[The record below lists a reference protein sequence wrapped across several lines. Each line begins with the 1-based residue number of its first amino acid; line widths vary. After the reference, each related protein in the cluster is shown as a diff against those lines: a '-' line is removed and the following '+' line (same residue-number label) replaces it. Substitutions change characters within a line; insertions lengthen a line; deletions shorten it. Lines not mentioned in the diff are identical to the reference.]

1 MLKKQKLVAVF
12 LVFSLIIGILPVSV
26 LAADTTGSFE
36 ATGGMVYYEIDDAS
50 QTVTITGCDTT
61 VTAIEIPNS
70 LEKLPVTKIAD
81 SAFSNMSGYVKPHDS
96 LTSVKLPSTLTSIG
110 ARAFYDCTNLSNAD
124 LAACTGLK
132 TIGDEAFYDCT
143 NLSNADLAACTGLKT
158 IGDRAFC
165 GTALA
170 DVKFPASLSDIGKYA
185 FATCK
190 LTNVDLSG
198 CTQLRSVSDG
208 SFYINEGL
216 ISVKLPSTLI
226 SIGANA
232 FDNCTGLLNVDLS
245 ACTELATIGSYAFRN
260 SALTAVEF
268 PTSLVDVSG
277 FTDCK
282 LTNVDL
288 SGCTQLRSIGE
299 DAFYKNKELVAV
311 KLPSNVEIIDKDAF
325 MSCEKLADVNFTACT
340 SLKTIGVNAFCW
352 TGLTSVTL
360 PSSVSSLGVGAF
372 AQCFQLKN
380 ADLSAC
386 TGLTVI
392 EGSMF
397 SECKALTS
405 VKLPTSVTVINNKA
419 FWACTSLSGM
429 DLSSCLNLTRI
440 EEMAFYGD
448 SSLSDLKLSKALVS
462 IGNEAFSY
470 CTALS
475 SLDLSVCTSLSE
487 IGESAFNQISVTSLS
502 FPSSLETIGR
512 YAFNDCSS
520 LTSVSWPNDSKLTT
534 LTGFSGCTSLPVS
547 VYNEGVSLPNVSAIG
562 DAAFTNCG
570 FESVTIPSNIRE
582 IGYYAFSTDS
592 YEYENKLKELTIMA
606 GVETIGKSAFEGCPI
621 TGTLNIPETVREIKY
636 AAFAGTK
643 ITGLNIA
650 DGVEVIGESAFN
662 DCVELEGS
670 TIVVP
675 ESVAL
680 VGCEAFYGVTKPLT
694 VVFRNRNIQLQEA
707 PNAGQLTVGDKEYYS
722 PFNNDYGSTNIIIK
736 AYEKNSN
743 GEASMMKLLYD
754 ALINDPDKDPDAI
767 YKFIAISDRTVKVSG
782 SIQSKAKVEICI
794 DGQSVPVEISSGKFS
809 VIADEGSTV
818 TVKATAN
825 GYYDKNFIKADINE
839 DWELGEIA
847 FGESDKVPANNLM
860 RIDFGDIAVSEGD
873 KLTFTLKGGGETLKQ
888 GKDYTVQYPYIV
900 LNDSVTAQRLTL
912 SVNADELLYS
922 ANTVTALRESGVFNV
937 TLTPWGKINV
947 ATTGDFAGDN
957 NILVFD
963 ANENAVAQG
972 VVNKNG
978 ILITDSLKAGT
989 YKVIAFN
996 ANDSFSAISTV
1007 STLEAMGLKK
1017 GTDYAEETVKVTDGK
1032 TAELTLNVPLLK
1044 TVTSNILNK
1053 NNCRLVAEQSRT
1065 VAGRAC
1071 RTRVFYSFAG
1081 GKNGT
1086 VTVALPK
1093 GASVQ
1098 TLYTQKEVLQKGV
1111 DYVTKGN
1118 TVTVN
1123 VKDSEG
1129 MFYIT
1134 NIFSGVGEQSITAFG
1149 TVGNVSAPIGSA
1161 TVAVEGMYLV
1171 PESQI
1176 LTVSKNNK
1184 ATVTSAPNSKVELWL
1199 DNDVVAWGTTNGN
1212 GNAVLT
1218 YNLPEVVLA
1227 GQEFKLKAVCG
1238 EFSAET
1244 TVSFSSKPKNTGLET
1259 WYFYNGSS
1267 YKQFLYSSSS
1277 TDDVYPSYTV
1287 NNHNS
1292 NVNFVA
1298 TLISEAAPTN
1308 VITYA
1313 VMTDGNVEYVPMTLI
1328 SSEAISSGA
1337 YQTHYKRY
1345 TFAGSLNKVLMATDF
1360 AIDWDEDTEYFT
1372 YNAKTVEAVNSKCNE
1387 VMTTR
1392 REQIETARES
1402 YVDKLEG
1409 IVPNVDDASKY
1420 IFGGKYH
1427 MSETEW
1433 FKGLSDTEQTA
1444 AYGLEKA
1451 IDKNISQLSKNL
1463 GLKKDLTQYKNWDE
1477 VYNEIGITQSKNTR
1491 TVEELQA
1498 AGFTICETAN
1508 GFTAYRDDT
1517 EEKAAPV
1524 RMLRAA
1530 VSGAE
1535 VLARGGGAGGV
1546 TGGFTFIDESGNQ
1559 VDFQAGALDNIKQ
1572 SIRND
1577 YISELT
1583 ECYDDFAQVAIKNPA
1598 CGTVEAGVL
1607 NSVSGGLQGVNTLIG
1622 IDGVR
1627 QDAEAMVD
1635 FTVKASEMDGYIQEL
1650 ELFENR
1656 YSDMPLCA
1664 NDIMRE
1670 RHIAQ
1675 KIHLLL
1681 DNEAFRF
1688 GANSIA
1694 GSAFIVGGIFD
1705 KTGSTDVVGNIWD
1718 KATNTVGA
1726 RRAAEIQSL
1735 LEDLDKQTRIRKQKC
1750 EKTDMEDIMR
1760 RTRKVARKNAL
1771 MDPSG
1776 IIYEAVESNTL
1787 EGVTASVWYA
1797 EDENGTN
1804 AKMWDAENYDQ
1815 INPQITDKN
1824 GSYAWDV
1831 TAGWWQVR
1839 FEKEGY
1845 ESTQTRWMQV
1855 PPPRLGLK
1863 NAMVSKELPKVVSA
1877 KAYPDYIEVLFSQY
1891 MDTSKE
1897 ISLPSGM
1904 VGTWKSIDS
1913 GYSKVLH
1920 ITQAGGFKK
1929 GSAVSFTLDGAQN
1942 YAGKALPLYSS
1953 GKLIVTA
1960 RPAEIILNYESIISM
1975 KVAEERRL
1983 SVRIKDA
1990 DGNYM
1995 PNVTLEAAVGN
2006 ADFARLAENTAVTD
2020 ENGRAVF
2027 NMDTRLPGYTDI
2039 TFTAAGTSLTKTVD
2053 LHITMDENRPQR
2065 PTAQIGTTQFTA
2077 ESPKENYITVKNGE
2091 QLVISAEDGV
2101 TIYYTTDDTCP
2112 CQNSASR
2119 KTYTEPITITQNT
2132 KYRIA
2137 AYKDGMDYSE
2147 RLNITVTVDDT
2158 HEHSYGSEWK
2168 SDANSHWHECSCGA
2182 VSDKAD
2188 HNMKVE
2194 NAKEATKT
2202 ESGYTGDKIC
2212 TVCGYMVKGK
2222 EIPPIGTTEPTEPT
2236 APTAPTAPTVPTAP
2250 TEPTAP
2256 TAPTEPIAPTE
2267 PTEPIAPTEP
2277 TEPIAPTEPTE
2288 PAAPAKMGDNTP
2300 SASNGKTPANPNNGK
2315 QDVQNQDTNTNTS
2328 TTTTT
2333 PAKTGDSNNIFLW
2346 AAVLFVSGVGIFGT
2360 IFLKKKKYDE

>member
-36 ATGGMVYYEIDDAS
+36 ATGGMVYYEIDDAA

-96 LTSVKLPSTLTSIG
+96 LTSVKLPSTL
-110 ARAFYDCTNLSNAD
+110 
-124 LAACTGLK
+124 
-132 TIGDEAFYDCT
+132 
-143 NLSNADLAACTGLKT
+143 
-158 IGDRAFC
+158 
-165 GTALA
+165 
-170 DVKFPASLSDIGKYA
+170 
-185 FATCK
+185 
-190 LTNVDLSG
+190 
-198 CTQLRSVSDG
+198 
-208 SFYINEGL
+208 
-216 ISVKLPSTLI
+216 I

-245 ACTELATIGSYAFRN
+245 ACTELTTIGNYAFRN

-419 FWACTSLSGM
+419 FAFCTSLSGI

-448 SSLSDLKLSKALVS
+448 SSLSALKLSKALVS
-462 IGNEAFSY
+462 IGNEAFSD

-475 SLDLSVCTSLSE
+475 SLDLSFCTSLSE
-487 IGESAFNQISVTSLS
+487 IGESAFNKISVTSLS

-520 LTSVSWPNDSKLTT
+520 LTSVSWPSDSKLTT

-650 DGVEVIGESAFN
+650 DGVETIGESAF
-662 DCVELEGS
+662 DSCVELEGS

-680 VGCEAFYGVTKPLT
+680 VGRDAFYGVTKPLT

-707 PNAGQLTVGDKEYYS
+707 PYGSGQLTVGDKEYYS
-722 PFNNDYGSTNIIIK
+722 PFDNNYESTNIIIK

-754 ALINDPDKDPDAI
+754 ALVNDPNKDSDDI

-860 RIDFGDIAVSEGD
+860 RIDFGDIAVSRGD
-873 KLTFTLKGGGETLKQ
+873 KLTFTLKGGGEILKQ

-900 LNDSVTAQRLTL
+900 LNNSVTAQRLTL

-947 ATTGDFAGDN
+947 ATTGEFAGDN

-978 ILITDSLKAGT
+978 LLITDSLKAGT
-989 YKVIAFN
+989 YRVVAFN

-1032 TAELTLNVPLLK
+1032 TAELTLKVPLLK
-1044 TVTSNILNK
+1044 AVTSNILNK

-1065 VAGRAC
+1065 VAGRTC

-1086 VTVALPK
+1086 VTVTLPK

-1134 NIFSGVGEQSITAFG
+1134 NVFSGVGEQSITAFG

-1161 TVAVEGMYLV
+1161 TVAVEGIYLV

-1176 LTVSKNNK
+1176 LTVSNNNK
-1184 ATVTSAPNSKVELWL
+1184 ATVTSAPNSEVELWL
-1199 DNDVVAWGTTNGN
+1199 DNNIVAWGTTNGN

-1298 TLISEAAPTN
+1298 TFIGEAAPTN

-1337 YQTHYKRY
+1337 YQSHYKRY

-1372 YNAKTVEAVNSKCNE
+1372 YNAKTAEAVNSKCNE

-1517 EEKAAPV
+1517 EEKAAPL
-1524 RMLRAA
+1524 RMLRTAA
-1530 VSGAE
+1530 SGAE
-1535 VLARGGGAGGV
+1535 VLARGGGGAGGV

-1559 VDFQAGALDNIKQ
+1559 VDFQAGAFDNIKQ

-1577 YISELT
+1577 CISELT
-1583 ECYDDFAQVAIKNPA
+1583 DCYDSFAEAAIKNPA
-1598 CGTVEAGVL
+1598 CGTLEAGVL
-1607 NSVSGGLQGVNTLIG
+1607 NSVSGGLQAVNTLIA

-1627 QDAEAMVD
+1627 QDAESMVD
-1635 FTVKASEMDGYIQEL
+1635 FTVKAAEMDGYIQEL

-1675 KIHLLL
+1675 RIHLLL

-1705 KTGSTDVVGNIWD
+1705 RTGSTGVVGNVWD

-1815 INPQITDKN
+1815 INPQITDKS

-1845 ESTQTRWMQV
+1845 ESTQTQWMQV

-1877 KAYPDYIEVLFSQY
+1877 RAYPDYIEVLFSQY

-1920 ITQAGGFKK
+1920 ITQTGGFKK

-2039 TFTAAGTSLTKTVD
+2039 TFNAAGTSLTETVD
-2053 LHITMDENRPQR
+2053 LNITMDENRPQR

-2119 KTYTEPITITQNT
+2119 KTYTEPITLTENT
-2132 KYRIA
+2132 KFRIA

-2182 VSDKAD
+2182 VSNKAD

-2236 APTAPTAPTVPTAP
+2236 APTVPTAPTAPTVPKK
-2250 TEPTAP
+2250 PTAP
-2256 TAPTEPIAPTE
+2256 TTPTE
-2267 PTEPIAPTEP
+2267 PTEPT
-2277 TEPIAPTEPTE
+2277 APTEPTE

-2333 PAKTGDSNNIFLW
+2333 PAKTGDSSNIFLW

>member
-36 ATGGMVYYEIDDAS
+36 ATGGMVYYEIDDAA

-96 LTSVKLPSTLTSIG
+96 LTSVKLPSTL
-110 ARAFYDCTNLSNAD
+110 
-124 LAACTGLK
+124 
-132 TIGDEAFYDCT
+132 
-143 NLSNADLAACTGLKT
+143 
-158 IGDRAFC
+158 
-165 GTALA
+165 
-170 DVKFPASLSDIGKYA
+170 
-185 FATCK
+185 
-190 LTNVDLSG
+190 
-198 CTQLRSVSDG
+198 
-208 SFYINEGL
+208 
-216 ISVKLPSTLI
+216 I

-245 ACTELATIGSYAFRN
+245 ACTELTTIGNYAFRN

-419 FWACTSLSGM
+419 FAFCTSLSGI

-448 SSLSDLKLSKALVS
+448 SSLSALKLSKALVS
-462 IGNEAFSY
+462 IGNEAFSD

-475 SLDLSVCTSLSE
+475 SLDLSFCTSLSE
-487 IGESAFNQISVTSLS
+487 IGESAFNKISVTSLS

-520 LTSVSWPNDSKLTT
+520 LTSVSWPSDSKLTT

-650 DGVEVIGESAFN
+650 DGVETIGESAF
-662 DCVELEGS
+662 DSCVELEGS

-680 VGCEAFYGVTKPLT
+680 VGRDAFYGVTKPLT

-707 PNAGQLTVGDKEYYS
+707 PYGSGQLTVGDKEYYS
-722 PFNNDYGSTNIIIK
+722 PFDNNYESTNIIIK

-754 ALINDPDKDPDAI
+754 ALVNDPNKDSDDI

-860 RIDFGDIAVSEGD
+860 RIDFGDIAVSRGD
-873 KLTFTLKGGGETLKQ
+873 KLTFTLKGGGEILKQ

-900 LNDSVTAQRLTL
+900 LNNSVTAQRLTL

-947 ATTGDFAGDN
+947 ATTGEFAGDN

-978 ILITDSLKAGT
+978 LLITDSLKAGT
-989 YKVIAFN
+989 YRVVAFN

-1032 TAELTLNVPLLK
+1032 TAELTLKVPLLK
-1044 TVTSNILNK
+1044 AVTSNILNK

-1065 VAGRAC
+1065 VAGRTC

-1086 VTVALPK
+1086 VTVTLPK

-1134 NIFSGVGEQSITAFG
+1134 NVFSGVGEQSITAFG

-1161 TVAVEGMYLV
+1161 TVAVEGIYLV

-1176 LTVSKNNK
+1176 LTVSNNNK
-1184 ATVTSAPNSKVELWL
+1184 ATVTSAPNSEVELWL
-1199 DNDVVAWGTTNGN
+1199 DNNIVAWGTTNGN

-1298 TLISEAAPTN
+1298 TFIGEAAPTN

-1337 YQTHYKRY
+1337 YQSHYKRY

-1372 YNAKTVEAVNSKCNE
+1372 YNAKTAEAVNSKCNE

-1517 EEKAAPV
+1517 EEKAAPL
-1524 RMLRAA
+1524 RMLRTAA
-1530 VSGAE
+1530 SGAE
-1535 VLARGGGAGGV
+1535 VLARGGGGAGGV

-1559 VDFQAGALDNIKQ
+1559 VDFQAGAFDNIKQ

-1577 YISELT
+1577 CISELT
-1583 ECYDDFAQVAIKNPA
+1583 DCYDSFAEAAIKNPA
-1598 CGTVEAGVL
+1598 CGTLEAGVL
-1607 NSVSGGLQGVNTLIG
+1607 NSVSGGLQAVNTLIA

-1627 QDAEAMVD
+1627 QDAESMVD
-1635 FTVKASEMDGYIQEL
+1635 FTVKAAEMDGYIQEL

-1675 KIHLLL
+1675 RIHLLL

-1705 KTGSTDVVGNIWD
+1705 RTGSTGVVGNVWD

-1815 INPQITDKN
+1815 INPQITDKS

-1845 ESTQTRWMQV
+1845 ESTQTQWMQV

-1877 KAYPDYIEVLFSQY
+1877 RAYPDYIEVLFSQY

-1920 ITQAGGFKK
+1920 ITQTGGFKK

-2039 TFTAAGTSLTKTVD
+2039 TFNAAGTSLTETVD
-2053 LHITMDENRPQR
+2053 LNITMDENRPQR

-2119 KTYTEPITITQNT
+2119 KTYTEPITLTENT
-2132 KYRIA
+2132 KFRIA

-2182 VSDKAD
+2182 VSNKAD

-2236 APTAPTAPTVPTAP
+2236 APTVPTAPTAP

-2256 TAPTEPIAPTE
+2256 TVPKKPTAPTTPTE
-2267 PTEPIAPTEP
+2267 PTEPT
-2277 TEPIAPTEPTE
+2277 APTEPTE

-2333 PAKTGDSNNIFLW
+2333 PAKTGDSSNIFLW

>member
-1 MLKKQKLVAVF
+1 MLKKQKLVAAF

-36 ATGGMVYYEIDDAS
+36 ATGGMVYYEIDDAA

-70 LEKLPVTKIAD
+70 LEKLSVTKIAD

-110 ARAFYDCTNLSNAD
+110 ARAFYGCTNLSNVD
-124 LAACTGLK
+124 LTACTELT
-132 TIGDEAFYDCT
+132 TIGDEAFSG
-143 NLSNADLAACTGLKT
+143 NS
-158 IGDRAFC
+158 
-165 GTALA
+165 ALTS
-170 DVKFPASLSDIGKYA
+170 VKFPASLSYIGSYA

-198 CTQLRSVSDG
+198 CTQLLSVSEG
-208 SFYINEGL
+208 SFCNNEGI

-226 SIGANA
+226 SIGARA
-232 FDNCTGLLNVDLS
+232 FDNCTNLSNVDLS
-245 ACTELATIGSYAFRN
+245 ACTELTTIDSYAFRN

-277 FTDCK
+277 FTNCK

-299 DAFYKNKELVAV
+299 DAFYCNKELVAV
-311 KLPSNVEIIDKDAF
+311 KLPPSVENIGESAF
-325 MSCEKLADVNFTACT
+325 WGCEKLADVNFIACT
-340 SLKTIGVNAFCW
+340 SLKTIGESAFCW

-360 PSSVSSLGVGAF
+360 PSSVSSLGGGVF
-372 AQCFQLKN
+372 AQCFQLKK

-405 VKLPTSVTVINNKA
+405 VKLPDSVALINKEA
-419 FWACTSLSGM
+419 FAFCTSLSGI

-440 EEMAFYGD
+440 EEKAFYGD
-448 SSLSDLKLSKALVS
+448 SSLSALKLSKALVS
-462 IGNEAFSY
+462 IGNEAFSA

-475 SLDLSVCTSLSE
+475 SFDLSVCTSLSE
-487 IGESAFNQISVTSLS
+487 IGELAFNQISVTSLS
-502 FPSSLETIGR
+502 FPASLETIGTW
-512 YAFNDCSS
+512 AFNDCSK

-534 LTGFSGCTSLPVS
+534 LTGFSGCTALPVS

-562 DAAFTNCG
+562 DDAFMNCS

-582 IGYYAFSTDS
+582 IGDRAFSTDNC
-592 YEYENKLKELTIMA
+592 EYENKLKELTIMA

-636 AAFAGTK
+636 EAFAETK

-650 DGVEVIGESAFN
+650 DGVETIGESAFDN
-662 DCVELEGS
+662 CVELEGS

-680 VGCEAFYGVTKPLT
+680 VGGSAFYGVTKPLT
-694 VVFRNRNIQLQEA
+694 VEFRNRNIKLQEA
-707 PNAGQLTVGDKEYYS
+707 PYGGQLTVGDKEYYS
-722 PFNNDYGSTNIIIK
+722 PFDNNYESTNIIIK

-754 ALINDPDKDPDAI
+754 ALVNDPNKDPDDI

-782 SIQSKAKVEICI
+782 IIQSKAKVEICI

-860 RIDFGDIAVSEGD
+860 RIDFGDIAVSRGD
-873 KLTFTLKGGGETLKQ
+873 KLTFTLKGGGEILKQ

-900 LNDSVTAQRLTL
+900 LNNSVTAQRLTL

-922 ANTVTALRESGVFNV
+922 AKTVTALRESGVFKV

-947 ATTGDFAGDN
+947 ATTGEFAGDN

-989 YKVIAFN
+989 YRVIAFN

-1017 GTDYAEETVKVTDGK
+1017 GTDYAEETVEVNDGK
-1032 TAELTLNVPLLK
+1032 TAELTLKVPLLK

-1065 VAGRAC
+1065 VAGRTC

-1086 VTVALPK
+1086 VTVTLPK

-1098 TLYTQKEVLQKGV
+1098 MLYTQKEVLQKGV
-1111 DYVTKGN
+1111 DYAVKGN

-1161 TVAVEGMYLV
+1161 TVAVEGMYLI

-1176 LTVSKNNK
+1176 LTVSNNNK
-1184 ATVTSAPNSKVELWL
+1184 ATVTSAPNSEVELWL
-1199 DNDVVAWGTTNGN
+1199 DNNIVAWGTTNGN

-1298 TLISEAAPTN
+1298 TIISEAAPTN

-1337 YQTHYKRY
+1337 YQSHYKRY

-1372 YNAKTVEAVNSKCNE
+1372 YNAKTAEAVNSKCNE

-1577 YISELT
+1577 CISELT

-1598 CGTVEAGVL
+1598 CGTLEAGIL
-1607 NSVSGGLQGVNTLIG
+1607 NGVSGGLQGVNTLIG

-1776 IIYEAVESNTL
+1776 IVYEAVESNTL

-1815 INPQITDKN
+1815 INPQITDKS

-1845 ESTQTRWMQV
+1845 ESTQTQWMQV

-1863 NAMVSKELPKVVSA
+1863 NAIVSKESPKVVSA
-1877 KAYPDYIEVLFSQY
+1877 RAYPDYIEVLFSQY

-1920 ITQAGGFKK
+1920 ITQTGGFKK

-1960 RPAEIILNYESIISM
+1960 RPAEIILNYESIVSM

-2006 ADFARLAENTAVTD
+2006 TDFARLAENTAVTD

-2039 TFTAAGTSLTKTVD
+2039 TFTAAGTSFTKTVD

-2119 KTYTEPITITQNT
+2119 KTYTEPITLTENT
-2132 KYRIA
+2132 KFRIA

-2182 VSDKAD
+2182 VSNKAD

-2236 APTAPTAPTVPTAP
+2236 APTAPTAPT
-2250 TEPTAP
+2250 EPTAP
-2256 TAPTEPIAPTE
+2256 TASTE
-2267 PTEPIAPTEP
+2267 PTEPAAPTEP

-2333 PAKTGDSNNIFLW
+2333 PAKTGDSSNIFLW

>member
-12 LVFSLIIGILPVSV
+12 LVFSLIIGILPVSA

-36 ATGGMVYYEIDDAS
+36 ATGGMVYYEIDDAA

-81 SAFSNMSGYVKPHDS
+81 SAFSNKMSGYVKPHDS

-110 ARAFYDCTNLSNAD
+110 ARAFYGCTNLSNAD
-124 LAACTGLK
+124 LAACTELT
-132 TIGDEAFYDCT
+132 TIGDAAFSG
-143 NLSNADLAACTGLKT
+143 NS
-158 IGDRAFC
+158 
-165 GTALA
+165 ALTS
-170 DVKFPASLSDIGKYA
+170 VKFPASLSYIGRDA
-185 FATCK
+185 FYNCK

-208 SFYINEGL
+208 SFSNNEGI

-245 ACTELATIGSYAFRN
+245 ACTELTTIGSYAFRN

-372 AQCFQLKN
+372 AQCFQLKD

-419 FWACTSLSGM
+419 FAFCTSLSGI

-440 EEMAFYGD
+440 EEKAFYGD

-462 IGNEAFSY
+462 IGNEAFSD

-487 IGESAFNQISVTSLS
+487 IGESAFNKISVTSLS

-512 YAFNDCSS
+512 CAFNDCSS

-534 LTGFSGCTSLPVS
+534 LTGFSGCTALPVS

-606 GVETIGKSAFEGCPI
+606 GVETIGESAFAGCPI

-707 PNAGQLTVGDKEYYS
+707 PNAGQLTVGDKQYYS
-722 PFNNDYGSTNIIIK
+722 PFNNDYDANIIIK

-754 ALINDPDKDPDAI
+754 ALINDPDKDPDDI

-825 GYYDKNFIKADINE
+825 GYYDKNFIKADITE

-860 RIDFGDIAVSEGD
+860 RIDFGDIAVSQGD
-873 KLTFTLKGGGETLKQ
+873 KLTFTLKGGGEALKQ

-922 ANTVTALRESGVFNV
+922 ANTVTALRESGVFKV

-947 ATTGDFAGDN
+947 ATTGEFAGDN

-989 YKVIAFN
+989 YRVVAFN

-1032 TAELTLNVPLLK
+1032 TAELTLKVPLLK
-1044 TVTSNILNK
+1044 AVTSNILNK

-1065 VAGRAC
+1065 VAGRTC
-1071 RTRVFYSFAG
+1071 RTRVFYSFAD

-1134 NIFSGVGEQSITAFG
+1134 NVFSGVGEQSITAFG

-1176 LTVSKNNK
+1176 LTVSNNNK

-1287 NNHNS
+1287 NNHNN

-1298 TLISEAAPTN
+1298 TIISEAAPTN

-1337 YQTHYKRY
+1337 YQSHYKRY

-1372 YNAKTVEAVNSKCNE
+1372 YNAKTAEAVNSKCNE
-1387 VMTTR
+1387 IQSTR
-1392 REQIETARES
+1392 KEQIETARES

-1427 MSETEW
+1427 MSETKW

-1491 TVEELQA
+1491 TAEELQA

-1517 EEKAAPV
+1517 EEKAAPL
-1524 RMLRAA
+1524 RMLRTAA
-1530 VSGAE
+1530 SGAE

-1577 YISELT
+1577 CISELT
-1583 ECYDDFAQVAIKNPA
+1583 DCYDSFAEAAIKNPA

-1607 NSVSGGLQGVNTLIG
+1607 NSVSGGLQAVNTLIA

-1627 QDAEAMVD
+1627 QDAESMVD
-1635 FTVKASEMDGYIQEL
+1635 FTVKAAEMDGYIQEL

-1675 KIHLLL
+1675 RIHLLL

-1705 KTGSTDVVGNIWD
+1705 RTGSTGVVGNVWD

-1776 IIYEAVESNTL
+1776 IVYEAVESNTL

-1845 ESTQTRWMQV
+1845 ESTQTQWMQV

-1877 KAYPDYIEVLFSQY
+1877 RAYPDYIEVLFSQY

-1920 ITQAGGFKK
+1920 ITQTGGFKK
-1929 GSAVSFTLDGAQN
+1929 GSTVSFTLDGAQN

-2119 KTYTEPITITQNT
+2119 KTYTEPITLTENT
-2132 KYRIA
+2132 KFRIA

-2168 SDANSHWHECSCGA
+2168 SDANSHWHECNCGA
-2182 VSDKAD
+2182 VSNKAD

-2212 TVCGYMVKGK
+2212 TVCGYTVKGK

-2236 APTAPTAPTVPTAP
+2236 VPTAPTAPTV
-2250 TEPTAP
+2250 
-2256 TAPTEPIAPTE
+2256 
-2267 PTEPIAPTEP
+2267 PTEP

-2333 PAKTGDSNNIFLW
+2333 PAKTGDSSNIFLW
-2346 AAVLFVSGVGIFGT
+2346 AVVLFVSGVGIFGT

>member
-12 LVFSLIIGILPVSV
+12 LVFSLIMGILPVSA

-36 ATGGMVYYEIDDAS
+36 ATGGMAYYEIDDAN

-70 LEKLPVTKIAD
+70 LENLPVTKIAEQ
-81 SAFSNMSGYVKPHDS
+81 AFYNNELNNPHDS
-96 LTSVKLPSTLTSIG
+96 LTSVKLPSTLTNIG
-110 ARAFYDCTNLSNAD
+110 KSAFYNCTNLSNVD
-124 LAACTGLK
+124 LTACTELT
-132 TIGDEAFYDCT
+132 TIGDEAFSG
-143 NLSNADLAACTGLKT
+143 NS
-158 IGDRAFC
+158 
-165 GTALA
+165 ALTS
-170 DVKFPASLSDIGKYA
+170 VKFPASLRY
-185 FATCK
+185 
-190 LTNVDLSG
+190 
-198 CTQLRSVSDG
+198 
-208 SFYINEGL
+208 
-216 ISVKLPSTLI
+216 
-226 SIGANA
+226 
-232 FDNCTGLLNVDLS
+232 
-245 ACTELATIGSYAFRN
+245 IGSYAFN
-260 SALTAVEF
+260 NC
-268 PTSLVDVSG
+268 G
-277 FTDCK
+277 

-299 DAFYKNKELVAV
+299 SAFNCNKELVAV
-311 KLPSNVEIIDKDAF
+311 KLPPNVETISASAF
-325 MSCEKLADVNFTACT
+325 WGCEKLADVNFTACT
-340 SLKTIGVNAFCW
+340 SLKTIGESAFCW

-360 PSSVSSLGVGAF
+360 PSSVSSLGWGVF
-372 AQCFQLKN
+372 QQCFQLKD

-392 EGSMF
+392 EDSMF
-397 SECKALTS
+397 RECKALSS
-405 VKLPTSVTVINNKA
+405 VKLPTSVTVINNEA
-419 FWACTSLSGM
+419 FASCTSLSGI
-429 DLSSCLNLTRI
+429 DLSSCLNLTKI
-440 EEMAFYGD
+440 EEKAFYGD
-448 SSLSDLKLSKALVS
+448 SSLSALKLSKALVS
-462 IGNEAFSY
+462 IGKEAFSA

-475 SLDLSVCTSLSE
+475 SLDLSFCTSLSE
-487 IGESAFNQISVTSLS
+487 IGELAFNQISVKSLS
-502 FPSSLETIGR
+502 FPASLETIGR
-512 YAFNDCSS
+512 CAFNDCSK
-520 LTSVSWPNDSKLTT
+520 LTSVNWPNDSKLTT
-534 LTGFSGCTSLPVS
+534 LTGFSGCTALPVS

-562 DAAFTNCG
+562 DAAFMDCS

-582 IGYYAFSTDS
+582 IGDRAFSTDN
-592 YEYENKLKELTIMA
+592 YEYENKLKELTIMT
-606 GVETIGKSAFEGCPI
+606 GVETIGESAFAGCPI

-636 AAFAGTK
+636 EAFVGTK

-650 DGVEVIGESAFN
+650 NGVETIGERAF
-662 DCVELEGS
+662 DECVELEGS

-680 VGCEAFYGVTKPLT
+680 VGRDAFYGVTKPLT
-694 VVFRNRNIQLQEA
+694 VEFRNRNIKLQEA
-707 PNAGQLTVGDKEYYS
+707 PYGGQLTVGDKEYYS
-722 PFNNDYGSTNIIIK
+722 PFESSYESTNIIIK
-736 AYEKNSN
+736 AYEKDSS
-743 GEASMMKLLYD
+743 GETSMMKLLYD
-754 ALINDPDKDPDAI
+754 ALVNDPDKDPDDI

-782 SIQSKAKVEICI
+782 SVQSKAKVEICI
-794 DGQSVPVEISSGKFS
+794 NGQSVPVEISNGKFS
-809 VIADEGSTV
+809 VLADEGSTV
-818 TVKATAN
+818 TVKVTAN
-825 GYYDKNFIKADINE
+825 GYYDKNFIKTDITE

-847 FGESDKVPANNLM
+847 FEASDEVPANNLM
-860 RIDFGDIAVSEGD
+860 LIDFGDIAVSEGE
-873 KLTFTLKGGGETLKQ
+873 KLTFTLKGGDEILKQ

-900 LNDSVTAQRLTL
+900 LNNSVTAQRLTL

-922 ANTVTALRESGVFNV
+922 AKTVTALRESGVFKV

-947 ATTGDFAGDN
+947 TTTGDFAGDN

-989 YKVIAFN
+989 YKVIALN

-1017 GTDYAEETVKVTDGK
+1017 GTDYAEETVEVTDGK

-1053 NNCRLVAEQSRT
+1053 NNCRLVAEQNRT

-1086 VTVALPK
+1086 VTVTLPK

-1098 TLYTQKEVLQKGV
+1098 MLYTQKEVLQKGV

-1134 NIFSGVGEQSITAFG
+1134 NVFSGVGEQSITAFG

-1161 TVAVEGMYLV
+1161 TVTVAGIYLV

-1184 ATVTSAPNSKVELWL
+1184 ATVTSAPNSKVDLLL
-1199 DNDVVAWGTTNGN
+1199 DGEVVASETTNGN

-1218 YNLPEVVLA
+1218 YNLPEVILA

-1238 EFSAET
+1238 KFSEET
-1244 TVSFSSKPKNTGLET
+1244 TVSFSSNANSTGLET
-1259 WYFYNGSS
+1259 WYFYND
-1267 YKQFLYSSSS
+1267 YTKELLYSSVSDS
-1277 TDDVYPSYTV
+1277 IGPSYTTI
-1287 NNHNS
+1287 NYKN
-1292 NVNFVA
+1292 NVNFAA
-1298 TLISEAAPTN
+1298 TFIGESAPTN

-1313 VMTDGNVEYVPMTLI
+1313 IMADGNVEYVPMTLI
-1328 SSEAISSGA
+1328 SSEKAYVSGK
-1337 YQTHYKRY
+1337 YQTRY
-1345 TFAGSLNKVLMATDF
+1345 TFTGSLNGALTASDF
-1360 AIDWDEDTEYFT
+1360 ALDWDEDGEYFT
-1372 YNAKTVEAVNSKCNE
+1372 YDTETVEAINSKCDE
-1387 VMTTR
+1387 IQSTR
-1392 REQIETARES
+1392 KEQIETARES
-1402 YVDKLEG
+1402 YVDKLKG
-1409 IVPNVDDASKY
+1409 IVPEVDDASKY
-1420 IFGGKYH
+1420 IFGGKYR

-1433 FKGLSDTEQTA
+1433 FRGLSDTEQTA
-1444 AYGLEKA
+1444 AYNLEKA
-1451 IDKNISQLSKNL
+1451 IDRNISQLSKNL
-1463 GLKKDLTQYKNWDE
+1463 GLKKDLTQYKNWEE
-1477 VYNEIGITQSKNTR
+1477 VYSEIGITQSKNTR
-1491 TVEELQA
+1491 TTEELQA
-1498 AGFTICETAN
+1498 AGFTICETAD
-1508 GFTAYRDDT
+1508 GFTAYKDDT
-1517 EEKAAPV
+1517 EEEATPARKS
-1524 RMLRAA
+1524 RAM
-1530 VSGAE
+1530 
-1535 VLARGGGAGGV
+1535 ARSAGGVGGV

-1577 YISELT
+1577 CISDLT

-1598 CGTVEAGVL
+1598 CGTLEAGIL
-1607 NSVSGGLQGVNTLIG
+1607 NGVSGGLQGVNTLIA

-1627 QDAEAMVD
+1627 QDSESMVD
-1635 FTVKASEMDGYIQEL
+1635 FTVKAAEMEGYIEEL
-1650 ELFENR
+1650 KLFENR

-1675 KIHLLL
+1675 SIYLLL
-1681 DNEAFRF
+1681 DNEAFRY

-1705 KTGSTDVVGNIWD
+1705 RTGSTEIVGNVWD

-1776 IIYEAVESNTL
+1776 IVYEAVESNTL

-1845 ESTQTRWMQV
+1845 ESTQSQWMQV

-1897 ISLPSGM
+1897 ISLPAGM

-1913 GYSKVLH
+1913 GYSKILH
-1920 ITQAGGFKK
+1920 ITKTGGFKK
-1929 GSAVSFTLDGAQN
+1929 GSTVSFTLDGAQN
-1942 YAGKALPLYSS
+1942 YAGKALPSYNS
-1953 GKLIVTA
+1953 GELTVTA
-1960 RPAEIILNYESIISM
+1960 RPAEIILNYESVISM
-1975 KVAEERRL
+1975 KVATTRQL
-1983 SVRIKDA
+1983 SVRVKDA

-2027 NMDTRLPGYTDI
+2027 NMDTKLPGYTDI
-2039 TFTAAGTSLTKTVD
+2039 TFTVAGTSLTKTVD

-2065 PTAQIGTTQFTA
+2065 PTAQIGATQFTA

-2132 KYRIA
+2132 KFRIA

-2147 RLNITVTVDDT
+2147 RLNITVTLDDT

-2212 TVCGYMVKGK
+2212 TICGYTVKGK
-2222 EIPPIGTTEPTEPT
+2222 EIPPTGTTDPTEPT
-2236 APTAPTAPTVPTAP
+2236 KPGDNTPTEPTTPTMPGDNTPTEPTNPTKPGDNTPTAPT
-2250 TEPTAP
+2250 
-2256 TAPTEPIAPTE
+2256 
-2267 PTEPIAPTEP
+2267 
-2277 TEPIAPTEPTE
+2277 
-2288 PAAPAKMGDNTP
+2288 N
-2300 SASNGKTPANPNNGK
+2300 SNGKAPTNPNNGK
-2315 QDVQNQDTNTNTS
+2315 QDVQNQDTNTNTN
-2328 TTTTT
+2328 TTT
-2333 PAKTGDSNNIFLW
+2333 PTKTGDNSNIFLW
-2346 AAVLFVSGVGIFGT
+2346 FAVLFVSGAGIFGMT
-2360 IFLKKKKYDE
+2360 FRKKKKYHD

>member
-12 LVFSLIIGILPVSV
+12 LVFSLIIGILPVSA

-81 SAFSNMSGYVKPHDS
+81 SAFSNKMSGYVKPHDS

-110 ARAFYDCTNLSNAD
+110 AGAFYGCTNLSNAD
-124 LAACTGLK
+124 LAACTELT
-132 TIGDEAFYDCT
+132 TIGDAAFSG
-143 NLSNADLAACTGLKT
+143 NS
-158 IGDRAFC
+158 
-165 GTALA
+165 ALTS
-170 DVKFPASLSDIGKYA
+170 VKFPASLSYIGRDA
-185 FATCK
+185 FYNCK

-198 CTQLRSVSDG
+198 CTQLRSVSEG
-208 SFYINEGL
+208 SFGNNEGI
-216 ISVKLPSTLI
+216 ISVKLPSTLT
-226 SIGANA
+226 SIGARA
-232 FDNCTGLLNVDLS
+232 FRNCTALSNVDLS
-245 ACTELATIGSYAFRN
+245 ACTELTTIGSYAFQN

-340 SLKTIGVNAFCW
+340 SLKTIGKNAFCW

-405 VKLPTSVTVINNKA
+405 VKLPTSVTVINNEA
-419 FWACTSLSGM
+419 FRACLLLSNV

-440 EEMAFYGD
+440 EEKAFCGD

-487 IGESAFNQISVTSLS
+487 IGESAFNKISVTSLS

-512 YAFNDCSS
+512 CAFNDCSS

-606 GVETIGKSAFEGCPI
+606 GVETIGESAFAGCPI

-650 DGVEVIGESAFN
+650 DGVETIGEWAFN

-707 PNAGQLTVGDKEYYS
+707 PYGSGQLTVGDKEYYS
-722 PFNNDYGSTNIIIK
+722 PFNNDYESTNIIIK

-754 ALINDPDKDPDAI
+754 ALINDPDKDPDDI

-825 GYYDKNFIKADINE
+825 GYYDKNFIKADITE

-860 RIDFGDIAVSEGD
+860 RIDFGDIAVSRGD
-873 KLTFTLKGGGETLKQ
+873 KLTFTLKGGGEILKQ

-900 LNDSVTAQRLTL
+900 LNNSVTAQRLTL

-947 ATTGDFAGDN
+947 TTTGEFAGDN

-989 YKVIAFN
+989 YRVVAFN

-1032 TAELTLNVPLLK
+1032 TAELTLKVPLLK
-1044 TVTSNILNK
+1044 AVTSNILNK

-1065 VAGRAC
+1065 VAGRTC

-1086 VTVALPK
+1086 VTVTLPK

-1098 TLYTQKEVLQKGV
+1098 TLYTQKEVMQKGV

-1134 NIFSGVGEQSITAFG
+1134 NVFSGVGEQSITAFG

-1244 TVSFSSKPKNTGLET
+1244 MVSFSSRPKDTGLEE
-1259 WYFYNGSS
+1259 WYFYNGWS

-1277 TDDVYPSYTV
+1277 PDDVYQSYTV
-1287 NNHNS
+1287 NSHNS

-1298 TLISEAAPTN
+1298 TIISEAAPTN

-1337 YQTHYKRY
+1337 YQSHYKRY

-1372 YNAKTVEAVNSKCNE
+1372 YNAKTAEAVNSKCNE

-1491 TVEELQA
+1491 TAEELQA

-1535 VLARGGGAGGV
+1535 VLARGGGASGV

-1577 YISELT
+1577 CISELT
-1583 ECYDDFAQVAIKNPA
+1583 DCYDSFAEAAIKNPA

-1635 FTVKASEMDGYIQEL
+1635 FTVKAAEMDGYIQEL

-1845 ESTQTRWMQV
+1845 ESTQTQWMQV

-1877 KAYPDYIEVLFSQY
+1877 RAYPDYIEVLFSQY

-1920 ITQAGGFKK
+1920 ITQTGGFKK
-1929 GSAVSFTLDGAQN
+1929 GSAVSFTLDGVQN

-2119 KTYTEPITITQNT
+2119 KTYTEPITLTENT
-2132 KYRIA
+2132 KFRIA

-2182 VSDKAD
+2182 VSNKAD

-2212 TVCGYMVKGK
+2212 TVCGYTVKGK

-2236 APTAPTAPTVPTAP
+2236 APTVP
-2250 TEPTAP
+2250 TEPT
-2256 TAPTEPIAPTE
+2256 
-2267 PTEPIAPTEP
+2267 APTEP

-2333 PAKTGDSNNIFLW
+2333 PAKTGDSSNIFLW

>member
-12 LVFSLIIGILPVSV
+12 LVFSLIIGILPVSA

-36 ATGGMVYYEIDDAS
+36 ATGGMVYYEIDDAA

-70 LEKLPVTKIAD
+70 LEKLPVTKIAEQ
-81 SAFSNMSGYVKPHDS
+81 AFYNNELNNPHDS
-96 LTSVKLPSTLTSIG
+96 LTSVKLPSTLTNIG
-110 ARAFYDCTNLSNAD
+110 KSAFYNCTNLSNVD
-124 LAACTGLK
+124 LTACTELT
-132 TIGDEAFYDCT
+132 TIGDEAFSG
-143 NLSNADLAACTGLKT
+143 NS
-158 IGDRAFC
+158 
-165 GTALA
+165 ALTS
-170 DVKFPASLSDIGKYA
+170 VKFPASLRYIGSYA
-185 FATCK
+185 FNNCG

-198 CTQLRSVSDG
+198 CTQLLSLGES
-208 SFYINEGL
+208 
-216 ISVKLPSTLI
+216 
-226 SIGANA
+226 A
-232 FDNCTGLLNVDLS
+232 FNC
-245 ACTELATIGSYAFRN
+245 
-260 SALTAVEF
+260 
-268 PTSLVDVSG
+268 
-277 FTDCK
+277 
-282 LTNVDL
+282 
-288 SGCTQLRSIGE
+288 
-299 DAFYKNKELVAV
+299 NKELVAV
-311 KLPSNVEIIDKDAF
+311 KLPPNVETISESAF
-325 MSCEKLADVNFTACT
+325 WGCEKLADVNFTACT
-340 SLKTIGVNAFCW
+340 SLKTIGESAFCW

-360 PSSVSSLGVGAF
+360 PSSVSSLGWGVF
-372 AQCFQLKN
+372 QQCFQLKN

-405 VKLPTSVTVINNKA
+405 VKLPTSVTVINNEA
-419 FWACTSLSGM
+419 FRACLLLSNV

-440 EEMAFYGD
+440 EERAFYGD
-448 SSLSDLKLSKALVS
+448 SSLSALKLSKALVS
-462 IGNEAFSY
+462 IGKEAFSS

-487 IGESAFNQISVTSLS
+487 IGELAFNQISVTSLS
-502 FPSSLETIGR
+502 FPASLETIGR
-512 YAFNDCSS
+512 CAFNDCSS
-520 LTSVSWPNDSKLTT
+520 LTSVSWPSDSKLTT

-562 DAAFTNCG
+562 DAAFTNCS

-606 GVETIGKSAFEGCPI
+606 GVETIGESAFAGCPI

-650 DGVEVIGESAFN
+650 DGVEVIGEDAFN

-794 DGQSVPVEISSGKFS
+794 DGQSVPVEISNGKFS

-860 RIDFGDIAVSEGD
+860 RIDFGDIAVSRGD
-873 KLTFTLKGGGETLKQ
+873 KLTFTLKGGGEILKQ

-900 LNDSVTAQRLTL
+900 LNNSVTAQRLTL

-1017 GTDYAEETVKVTDGK
+1017 GTDYAEETVEVTDGK

-1044 TVTSNILNK
+1044 AVTSNILNK
-1053 NNCRLVAEQSRT
+1053 NNCRLVAEQNRT

-1086 VTVALPK
+1086 VTVTLPK

-1111 DYVTKGN
+1111 DYAAKGN

-1134 NIFSGVGEQSITAFG
+1134 NVFSGVGEQSITAFG

-1161 TVAVEGMYLV
+1161 TVAVEGMYLI

-1176 LTVSKNNK
+1176 LTVSNNK
-1184 ATVTSAPNSKVELWL
+1184 ATVTSAPNSDVELWL
-1199 DNDVVAWGTTNGN
+1199 DNNIVAWGTTNGN

-1244 TVSFSSKPKNTGLET
+1244 AVSFSSKPKNTGLET

-1287 NNHNS
+1287 NNHNN

-1337 YQTHYKRY
+1337 YQSHYKRY

-1372 YNAKTVEAVNSKCNE
+1372 YNAKTAEAVNSKCNE

-1577 YISELT
+1577 CISELT

-1598 CGTVEAGVL
+1598 CGTVEAGIL

-1622 IDGVR
+1622 IDSVR

-1815 INPQITDKN
+1815 INPQITDKS

-1845 ESTQTRWMQV
+1845 ESTQTQWMQV

-1877 KAYPDYIEVLFSQY
+1877 RAYPDYIEVLFSQY

-1920 ITQAGGFKK
+1920 ITQTGGFKK

-1975 KVAEERRL
+1975 KVAGERRL

-2119 KTYTEPITITQNT
+2119 KTYTEPIPLTANT

-2236 APTAPTAPTVPTAP
+2236 EPTAPTAPTAPP

-2256 TAPTEPIAPTE
+2256 TAPTEPTAPIAPTE

-2277 TEPIAPTEPTE
+2277 TEPT
-2288 PAAPAKMGDNTP
+2288 APAKMGDNTP

-2333 PAKTGDSNNIFLW
+2333 PAKTGDSSNIFLW
-2346 AAVLFVSGVGIFGT
+2346 AAVLFVSGVGIFGM

>member
-36 ATGGMVYYEIDDAS
+36 ATGGMVYYEIDDAA

-81 SAFSNMSGYVKPHDS
+81 GAFNNNGFNNPHNS
-96 LTSVKLPSTLTSIG
+96 LTSVKLPSTLTNIG
-110 ARAFYDCTNLSNAD
+110 KSAFYNCTNLSNVD
-124 LAACTGLK
+124 LTACTELT
-132 TIGDEAFYDCT
+132 TIGDEAFSG
-143 NLSNADLAACTGLKT
+143 NS
-158 IGDRAFC
+158 
-165 GTALA
+165 ALTS
-170 DVKFPASLSDIGKYA
+170 VKFPASLRYIGSYA
-185 FATCK
+185 FNNCG

-198 CTQLRSVSDG
+198 CTQLLSLGES
-208 SFYINEGL
+208 
-216 ISVKLPSTLI
+216 
-226 SIGANA
+226 A
-232 FDNCTGLLNVDLS
+232 FNC
-245 ACTELATIGSYAFRN
+245 
-260 SALTAVEF
+260 
-268 PTSLVDVSG
+268 
-277 FTDCK
+277 
-282 LTNVDL
+282 
-288 SGCTQLRSIGE
+288 
-299 DAFYKNKELVAV
+299 NKELVAV
-311 KLPSNVEIIDKDAF
+311 KLPPNVETISESAF
-325 MSCEKLADVNFTACT
+325 WGCEKLADVNFIACT
-340 SLKTIGVNAFCW
+340 SLKTIGQGAFCW

-360 PSSVSSLGVGAF
+360 PSSLSSLGVGVF
-372 AQCFQLKN
+372 QQCFQLKN

-392 EGSMF
+392 EDSMF
-397 SECKALTS
+397 SECKALSS
-405 VKLPTSVTVINNKA
+405 VKLPDSVALINKEA
-419 FWACTSLSGM
+419 FAFCTSLSGI
-429 DLSSCLNLTRI
+429 DLTSCLNLTRI
-440 EEMAFYGD
+440 EERAFYGD

-462 IGNEAFSY
+462 IGKEAFSA

-487 IGESAFNQISVTSLS
+487 IGELAFNQISVTSLS
-502 FPSSLETIGR
+502 FPASLETIGR
-512 YAFNDCSS
+512 CAFNDCSK

-534 LTGFSGCTSLPVS
+534 LTGFSGCTALPVS

-562 DAAFTNCG
+562 DAAFMNCS

-582 IGYYAFSTDS
+582 IGDRAFSTDN
-592 YEYENKLKELTIMA
+592 YEYENKLKELTIMT
-606 GVETIGKSAFEGCPI
+606 GVETIGESAFAGCPI

-636 AAFAGTK
+636 EAFVGTK

-650 DGVEVIGESAFN
+650 NGVETIGERAF
-662 DCVELEGS
+662 DECVELEGS

-680 VGCEAFYGVTKPLT
+680 VGRDAFYGVTKPLT

-707 PNAGQLTVGDKEYYS
+707 PYGGQLTVGDKEYYS
-722 PFNNDYGSTNIIIK
+722 PFESSYESTNIIIK

-754 ALINDPDKDPDAI
+754 ALVNDPDKDPDDI

-794 DGQSVPVEISSGKFS
+794 DGQSVPVQISSGKFS

-860 RIDFGDIAVSEGD
+860 RIDFGDIAVSRGD
-873 KLTFTLKGGGETLKQ
+873 KLTFTLKGGGEALKQ

-900 LNDSVTAQRLTL
+900 LNNSVTAQRLTL

-922 ANTVTALRESGVFNV
+922 AKTVTALRESGVFKV

-989 YKVIAFN
+989 YKVVAFN

-1065 VAGRAC
+1065 VAGRTC

-1111 DYVTKGN
+1111 DYAAKGN

-1134 NIFSGVGEQSITAFG
+1134 NVFSGVGEQSITAFG
-1149 TVGNVSAPIGSA
+1149 TVGNASAPIGSA

-1176 LTVSKNNK
+1176 LTVSSNNK
-1184 ATVTSAPNSKVELWL
+1184 ATVTSAPNSEVELWL

-1244 TVSFSSKPKNTGLET
+1244 AVSFSSKPKNTGLET

-1298 TLISEAAPTN
+1298 TIISEAAPTN

-1337 YQTHYKRY
+1337 YQSHYKRY

-1451 IDKNISQLSKNL
+1451 IDKNISQLSKIL
-1463 GLKKDLTQYKNWDE
+1463 DLK
-1477 VYNEIGITQSKNTR
+1477 
-1491 TVEELQA
+1491 
-1498 AGFTICETAN
+1498 
-1508 GFTAYRDDT
+1508 
-1517 EEKAAPV
+1517 
-1524 RMLRAA
+1524 
-1530 VSGAE
+1530 
-1535 VLARGGGAGGV
+1535 
-1546 TGGFTFIDESGNQ
+1546 
-1559 VDFQAGALDNIKQ
+1559 
-1572 SIRND
+1572 
-1577 YISELT
+1577 
-1583 ECYDDFAQVAIKNPA
+1583 
-1598 CGTVEAGVL
+1598 
-1607 NSVSGGLQGVNTLIG
+1607 
-1622 IDGVR
+1622 
-1627 QDAEAMVD
+1627 
-1635 FTVKASEMDGYIQEL
+1635 
-1650 ELFENR
+1650 
-1656 YSDMPLCA
+1656 
-1664 NDIMRE
+1664 
-1670 RHIAQ
+1670 
-1675 KIHLLL
+1675 
-1681 DNEAFRF
+1681 
-1688 GANSIA
+1688 
-1694 GSAFIVGGIFD
+1694 
-1705 KTGSTDVVGNIWD
+1705 
-1718 KATNTVGA
+1718 
-1726 RRAAEIQSL
+1726 
-1735 LEDLDKQTRIRKQKC
+1735 RI
-1750 EKTDMEDIMR
+1750 
-1760 RTRKVARKNAL
+1760 
-1771 MDPSG
+1771 
-1776 IIYEAVESNTL
+1776 
-1787 EGVTASVWYA
+1787 
-1797 EDENGTN
+1797 
-1804 AKMWDAENYDQ
+1804 
-1815 INPQITDKN
+1815 
-1824 GSYAWDV
+1824 
-1831 TAGWWQVR
+1831 
-1839 FEKEGY
+1839 
-1845 ESTQTRWMQV
+1845 
-1855 PPPRLGLK
+1855 
-1863 NAMVSKELPKVVSA
+1863 
-1877 KAYPDYIEVLFSQY
+1877 
-1891 MDTSKE
+1891 
-1897 ISLPSGM
+1897 
-1904 VGTWKSIDS
+1904 
-1913 GYSKVLH
+1913 
-1920 ITQAGGFKK
+1920 
-1929 GSAVSFTLDGAQN
+1929 
-1942 YAGKALPLYSS
+1942 
-1953 GKLIVTA
+1953 
-1960 RPAEIILNYESIISM
+1960 
-1975 KVAEERRL
+1975 
-1983 SVRIKDA
+1983 
-1990 DGNYM
+1990 
-1995 PNVTLEAAVGN
+1995 
-2006 ADFARLAENTAVTD
+2006 
-2020 ENGRAVF
+2020 
-2027 NMDTRLPGYTDI
+2027 
-2039 TFTAAGTSLTKTVD
+2039 
-2053 LHITMDENRPQR
+2053 
-2065 PTAQIGTTQFTA
+2065 
-2077 ESPKENYITVKNGE
+2077 
-2091 QLVISAEDGV
+2091 
-2101 TIYYTTDDTCP
+2101 
-2112 CQNSASR
+2112 
-2119 KTYTEPITITQNT
+2119 
-2132 KYRIA
+2132 
-2137 AYKDGMDYSE
+2137 
-2147 RLNITVTVDDT
+2147 
-2158 HEHSYGSEWK
+2158 
-2168 SDANSHWHECSCGA
+2168 
-2182 VSDKAD
+2182 
-2188 HNMKVE
+2188 
-2194 NAKEATKT
+2194 
-2202 ESGYTGDKIC
+2202 
-2212 TVCGYMVKGK
+2212 
-2222 EIPPIGTTEPTEPT
+2222 
-2236 APTAPTAPTVPTAP
+2236 
-2250 TEPTAP
+2250 
-2256 TAPTEPIAPTE
+2256 
-2267 PTEPIAPTEP
+2267 
-2277 TEPIAPTEPTE
+2277 
-2288 PAAPAKMGDNTP
+2288 
-2300 SASNGKTPANPNNGK
+2300 
-2315 QDVQNQDTNTNTS
+2315 
-2328 TTTTT
+2328 
-2333 PAKTGDSNNIFLW
+2333 
-2346 AAVLFVSGVGIFGT
+2346 
-2360 IFLKKKKYDE
+2360 

>member
-12 LVFSLIIGILPVSV
+12 LVFSLIIGILPVSA

-36 ATGGMVYYEIDDAS
+36 ATGGMVYYEIDDAA

-81 SAFSNMSGYVKPHDS
+81 SAFSNKMSGYVKPHDS

-110 ARAFYDCTNLSNAD
+110 ASAFYDCTNLSNAD
-124 LAACTGLK
+124 LAACTGLT
-132 TIGDEAFYDCT
+132 TIGDEAFSG
-143 NLSNADLAACTGLKT
+143 NS
-158 IGDRAFC
+158 
-165 GTALA
+165 ALTS
-170 DVKFPASLSDIGKYA
+170 VKFPASLRYIGSYA
-185 FATCK
+185 FNNCG

-198 CTQLRSVSDG
+198 CTQLLSLGES
-208 SFYINEGL
+208 
-216 ISVKLPSTLI
+216 
-226 SIGANA
+226 A
-232 FDNCTGLLNVDLS
+232 FNC
-245 ACTELATIGSYAFRN
+245 
-260 SALTAVEF
+260 
-268 PTSLVDVSG
+268 
-277 FTDCK
+277 
-282 LTNVDL
+282 
-288 SGCTQLRSIGE
+288 
-299 DAFYKNKELVAV
+299 NKELVAV
-311 KLPSNVEIIDKDAF
+311 KLPPNVENIGESAF
-325 MSCEKLADVNFTACT
+325 WGCEKLADVNFTACT
-340 SLKTIGVNAFCW
+340 SLKTIGQGAFCW

-360 PSSVSSLGVGAF
+360 PSSVSSLGVGVF
-372 AQCFQLKN
+372 QQCFQLKD

-392 EGSMF
+392 EDSMF
-397 SECKALTS
+397 SECKALSS
-405 VKLPTSVTVINNKA
+405 VKLPASVTVINNEA
-419 FWACTSLSGM
+419 FAFCTSLSGI

-440 EEMAFYGD
+440 EERAFYGD
-448 SSLSDLKLSKALVS
+448 SSLSALKLSKALVS
-462 IGNEAFSY
+462 IGKEAFSA

-475 SLDLSVCTSLSE
+475 SLDLSFCTSLSE
-487 IGESAFNQISVTSLS
+487 IGELAFNQISVKSLS
-502 FPSSLETIGR
+502 FPASLETIGR
-512 YAFNDCSS
+512 CAFNDCSK

-534 LTGFSGCTSLPVS
+534 LTGFSGCTALPVS

-562 DAAFTNCG
+562 DAAFMNCS
-570 FESVTIPSNIRE
+570 FESVTIPSNIRK
-582 IGYYAFSTDS
+582 IGYYAFSTDN
-592 YEYENKLKELTIMA
+592 YEYENKLKELTIMT
-606 GVETIGKSAFEGCPI
+606 GVETIGESAFAGCPI
-621 TGTLNIPETVREIKY
+621 TGTRNIPETVREIKY
-636 AAFAGTK
+636 EAFVGTK

-650 DGVEVIGESAFN
+650 NGVETIGERAF
-662 DCVELEGS
+662 DECVELEGS

-680 VGCEAFYGVTKPLT
+680 VGRDAFYGVTKPLT
-694 VVFRNRNIQLQEA
+694 VEFRNRNIKLQEA
-707 PNAGQLTVGDKEYYS
+707 PYGGQLTVGDKEYYS

-736 AYEKNSN
+736 AYEKDSN

-754 ALINDPDKDPDAI
+754 ALVNDPNKDPDDI

-818 TVKATAN
+818 TVKVTAN

-873 KLTFTLKGGGETLKQ
+873 KLTFTLKGGGEALKQ

-947 ATTGDFAGDN
+947 ATTGEFAGDN

-1032 TAELTLNVPLLK
+1032 TAELTLKVPLLK
-1044 TVTSNILNK
+1044 AVTSNILNK
-1053 NNCRLVAEQSRT
+1053 NNCRLVAEQNRT
-1065 VAGRAC
+1065 VAGRTC
-1071 RTRVFYSFAG
+1071 RTRVFYSFVDE
-1081 GKNGT
+1081 KNGT

-1111 DYVTKGN
+1111 DYVAKGN

-1161 TVAVEGMYLV
+1161 TVAVEGIYLV

-1244 TVSFSSKPKNTGLET
+1244 TVSFSSKPKNTGLEA

-1337 YQTHYKRY
+1337 YQSHYKRY

-1372 YNAKTVEAVNSKCNE
+1372 YNAKTAEAVNSKCNE

-1598 CGTVEAGVL
+1598 CGTLEAGVL
-1607 NSVSGGLQGVNTLIG
+1607 NGVSGGLQGVNTLIG

-1776 IIYEAVESNTL
+1776 IVYEAVESNTL

-1845 ESTQTRWMQV
+1845 ESTQTQWMQV

-1863 NAMVSKELPKVVSA
+1863 NAMVSKESPKVVSA
-1877 KAYPDYIEVLFSQY
+1877 RAYPDYIEVLFSQY

-2006 ADFARLAENTAVTD
+2006 ADFARLAENTVVTD

-2027 NMDTRLPGYTDI
+2027 NVDTRLPGYTDI

-2091 QLVISAEDGV
+2091 QLVILAEDGV

-2158 HEHSYGSEWK
+2158 HKHSYGSEWK

-2236 APTAPTAPTVPTAP
+2236 APTAPT
-2250 TEPTAP
+2250 
-2256 TAPTEPIAPTE
+2256 
-2267 PTEPIAPTEP
+2267 EP

-2333 PAKTGDSNNIFLW
+2333 PAKTGDSSNIFLW

>member
-12 LVFSLIIGILPVSV
+12 LVFSLIMGILPVSA

-36 ATGGMVYYEIDDAS
+36 ATGGMVYYEIDDAA

-110 ARAFYDCTNLSNAD
+110 ARAFYGCTNLSNAD
-124 LAACTGLK
+124 LAACTELT
-132 TIGDEAFYDCT
+132 TIGDAAFSG
-143 NLSNADLAACTGLKT
+143 NS
-158 IGDRAFC
+158 
-165 GTALA
+165 ALTS
-170 DVKFPASLSDIGKYA
+170 VKFPASLSYIGRDA
-185 FATCK
+185 FYNCK

-208 SFYINEGL
+208 SFYNNEGI

-245 ACTELATIGSYAFRN
+245 ACTELTTIGSYAFRN

-340 SLKTIGVNAFCW
+340 SLKTIGKNAFCW

-360 PSSVSSLGVGAF
+360 PSSVSSLGVGVF
-372 AQCFQLKN
+372 QQCFQLKD

-392 EGSMF
+392 EDSMF
-397 SECKALTS
+397 SECTALTS
-405 VKLPTSVTVINNKA
+405 VKLPTSVTVINNEA
-419 FWACTSLSGM
+419 FRACLLLSNV

-440 EEMAFYGD
+440 EEKAFCGD

-487 IGESAFNQISVTSLS
+487 IGELAFNQISVTSLS

-512 YAFNDCSS
+512 CAFNDCSS

-606 GVETIGKSAFEGCPI
+606 GVETIGESAFAGCPI

-650 DGVEVIGESAFN
+650 DGVETIGEWAFN

-707 PNAGQLTVGDKEYYS
+707 PYGSGQLTVGDKEYYS
-722 PFNNDYGSTNIIIK
+722 PFNNDYESTNIIIK

-754 ALINDPDKDPDAI
+754 ALVNDPNKDPDDI

-825 GYYDKNFIKADINE
+825 GYYDKNFIKTDITE

-860 RIDFGDIAVSEGD
+860 RIDFGDIAVSRGD
-873 KLTFTLKGGGETLKQ
+873 KLTFTLKGGGEALKQ

-900 LNDSVTAQRLTL
+900 LNNSVTAQRLTL

-922 ANTVTALRESGVFNV
+922 ANTVTALRESGVFKV

-947 ATTGDFAGDN
+947 TTTGDFAGDN

-989 YKVIAFN
+989 YRVVAFN

-1032 TAELTLNVPLLK
+1032 TAELTLKVPLLK
-1044 TVTSNILNK
+1044 AVTSNILNK

-1065 VAGRAC
+1065 VAGRTC

-1086 VTVALPK
+1086 VTVTLPK

-1098 TLYTQKEVLQKGV
+1098 TLYTQKEVMQKGV

-1134 NIFSGVGEQSITAFG
+1134 NVFSGVGEQSITAFG

-1176 LTVSKNNK
+1176 LTVSNNNK
-1184 ATVTSAPNSKVELWL
+1184 ATVTSAPNSEVELWL
-1199 DNDVVAWGTTNGN
+1199 DNNIVAWGTTNGN

-1244 TVSFSSKPKNTGLET
+1244 MVSFSSRPKDTGLEE
-1259 WYFYNGSS
+1259 WYFYNGWSC
-1267 YKQFLYSSSS
+1267 KQFLYSSSS
-1277 TDDVYPSYTV
+1277 PDDVYQSYTV
-1287 NNHNS
+1287 NSHNS

-1298 TLISEAAPTN
+1298 TIISEAAPTN

-1372 YNAKTVEAVNSKCNE
+1372 YNAKTAEAVNSKCNE
-1387 VMTTR
+1387 IQSTR

-1524 RMLRAA
+1524 RTLRAA

-1598 CGTVEAGVL
+1598 CGTLEAGVL
-1607 NSVSGGLQGVNTLIG
+1607 NGVSGGLQGVNTLIG

-1776 IIYEAVESNTL
+1776 IVYEAVESNTL

-1815 INPQITDKN
+1815 INPQITDKS

-1845 ESTQTRWMQV
+1845 ESTQTQWMQV

-1863 NAMVSKELPKVVSA
+1863 NAMVSKESPKVVSA
-1877 KAYPDYIEVLFSQY
+1877 RAYPDYIEVLFSQY

-1920 ITQAGGFKK
+1920 ITQTGGFKK

-2119 KTYTEPITITQNT
+2119 KTYTEPITLTENT
-2132 KYRIA
+2132 KFRIA

-2158 HEHSYGSEWK
+2158 HEHSYGNEWK

-2182 VSDKAD
+2182 VSNKAD

-2236 APTAPTAPTVPTAP
+2236 APTAPTEPTAPTVPT
-2250 TEPTAP
+2250 EPTG
-2256 TAPTEPIAPTE
+2256 
-2267 PTEPIAPTEP
+2267 
-2277 TEPIAPTEPTE
+2277 

-2300 SASNGKTPANPNNGK
+2300 SASNGRTPANPNNGK

-2333 PAKTGDSNNIFLW
+2333 PAKTGDSSNIFLW

>member
-36 ATGGMVYYEIDDAS
+36 ATGGMVYYEIDDAA

-132 TIGDEAFYDCT
+132 TIGDQ
-143 NLSNADLAACTGLKT
+143 
-158 IGDRAFC
+158 AFC
-165 GTALA
+165 ATALA

-245 ACTELATIGSYAFRN
+245 ACTELATIGSYAFRH

-360 PSSVSSLGVGAF
+360 PSSVSSLGVGVF
-372 AQCFQLKN
+372 QQCFQLKD

-397 SECKALTS
+397 NECKALSS
-405 VKLPTSVTVINNKA
+405 VKLPTSVTVINNEA
-419 FWACTSLSGM
+419 FRACLLLSNV

-440 EEMAFYGD
+440 EEGAFCGD

-462 IGNEAFSY
+462 IGNEAFSD

-487 IGESAFNQISVTSLS
+487 IGESAFNKISVTSLS

-520 LTSVSWPNDSKLTT
+520 LTSVNWPNDSKLTT
-534 LTGFSGCTSLPVS
+534 LTGFSGCTALPVS

-562 DAAFTNCG
+562 DAAFMNCS

-582 IGYYAFSTDS
+582 IGDRAFSTDN
-592 YEYENKLKELTIMA
+592 YEYENKLKELTIMT
-606 GVETIGKSAFEGCPI
+606 GVETIGESAFAGCPI

-650 DGVEVIGESAFN
+650 DGVEVIGEDAFN

-794 DGQSVPVEISSGKFS
+794 DGQSVPVEISNGKFS

-860 RIDFGDIAVSEGD
+860 RIDFGDIAVSRGD

-922 ANTVTALRESGVFNV
+922 ANTVTALRESGVFKV

-947 ATTGDFAGDN
+947 TTTGDFAGDN

-989 YKVIAFN
+989 YKVVAFN

-1032 TAELTLNVPLLK
+1032 TAELTLKVPLLK
-1044 TVTSNILNK
+1044 AVTSNILNK

-1086 VTVALPK
+1086 VTVTLPK

-1161 TVAVEGMYLV
+1161 TVAVEGMYLI

-1176 LTVSKNNK
+1176 LTVSSNNK
-1184 ATVTSAPNSKVELWL
+1184 ATVTSAPNSEVELWL
-1199 DNDVVAWGTTNGN
+1199 DNNIVAWGTTNGN

-1292 NVNFVA
+1292 NANFVA
-1298 TLISEAAPTN
+1298 TIISEAAPTN

-1372 YNAKTVEAVNSKCNE
+1372 YNAKTAEAVNSKCNE

-1559 VDFQAGALDNIKQ
+1559 VDF
-1572 SIRND
+1572 
-1577 YISELT
+1577 
-1583 ECYDDFAQVAIKNPA
+1583 
-1598 CGTVEAGVL
+1598 
-1607 NSVSGGLQGVNTLIG
+1607 
-1622 IDGVR
+1622 
-1627 QDAEAMVD
+1627 
-1635 FTVKASEMDGYIQEL
+1635 
-1650 ELFENR
+1650 
-1656 YSDMPLCA
+1656 
-1664 NDIMRE
+1664 
-1670 RHIAQ
+1670 
-1675 KIHLLL
+1675 
-1681 DNEAFRF
+1681 
-1688 GANSIA
+1688 
-1694 GSAFIVGGIFD
+1694 
-1705 KTGSTDVVGNIWD
+1705 
-1718 KATNTVGA
+1718 
-1726 RRAAEIQSL
+1726 
-1735 LEDLDKQTRIRKQKC
+1735 
-1750 EKTDMEDIMR
+1750 
-1760 RTRKVARKNAL
+1760 
-1771 MDPSG
+1771 
-1776 IIYEAVESNTL
+1776 
-1787 EGVTASVWYA
+1787 
-1797 EDENGTN
+1797 
-1804 AKMWDAENYDQ
+1804 
-1815 INPQITDKN
+1815 
-1824 GSYAWDV
+1824 
-1831 TAGWWQVR
+1831 
-1839 FEKEGY
+1839 
-1845 ESTQTRWMQV
+1845 
-1855 PPPRLGLK
+1855 
-1863 NAMVSKELPKVVSA
+1863 
-1877 KAYPDYIEVLFSQY
+1877 
-1891 MDTSKE
+1891 
-1897 ISLPSGM
+1897 
-1904 VGTWKSIDS
+1904 
-1913 GYSKVLH
+1913 
-1920 ITQAGGFKK
+1920 
-1929 GSAVSFTLDGAQN
+1929 
-1942 YAGKALPLYSS
+1942 
-1953 GKLIVTA
+1953 
-1960 RPAEIILNYESIISM
+1960 
-1975 KVAEERRL
+1975 
-1983 SVRIKDA
+1983 
-1990 DGNYM
+1990 
-1995 PNVTLEAAVGN
+1995 
-2006 ADFARLAENTAVTD
+2006 
-2020 ENGRAVF
+2020 
-2027 NMDTRLPGYTDI
+2027 
-2039 TFTAAGTSLTKTVD
+2039 
-2053 LHITMDENRPQR
+2053 
-2065 PTAQIGTTQFTA
+2065 
-2077 ESPKENYITVKNGE
+2077 
-2091 QLVISAEDGV
+2091 
-2101 TIYYTTDDTCP
+2101 
-2112 CQNSASR
+2112 
-2119 KTYTEPITITQNT
+2119 
-2132 KYRIA
+2132 
-2137 AYKDGMDYSE
+2137 
-2147 RLNITVTVDDT
+2147 
-2158 HEHSYGSEWK
+2158 
-2168 SDANSHWHECSCGA
+2168 
-2182 VSDKAD
+2182 
-2188 HNMKVE
+2188 
-2194 NAKEATKT
+2194 
-2202 ESGYTGDKIC
+2202 
-2212 TVCGYMVKGK
+2212 
-2222 EIPPIGTTEPTEPT
+2222 
-2236 APTAPTAPTVPTAP
+2236 
-2250 TEPTAP
+2250 
-2256 TAPTEPIAPTE
+2256 
-2267 PTEPIAPTEP
+2267 
-2277 TEPIAPTEPTE
+2277 
-2288 PAAPAKMGDNTP
+2288 
-2300 SASNGKTPANPNNGK
+2300 
-2315 QDVQNQDTNTNTS
+2315 
-2328 TTTTT
+2328 
-2333 PAKTGDSNNIFLW
+2333 
-2346 AAVLFVSGVGIFGT
+2346 
-2360 IFLKKKKYDE
+2360 

>member
-12 LVFSLIIGILPVSV
+12 LVFSLIIGILPVSA

-36 ATGGMVYYEIDDAS
+36 ATGGMVYYEIDDAA
-50 QTVTITGCDTT
+50 QTVTITGCDTM

-81 SAFSNMSGYVKPHDS
+81 SAFSNKMSGYVKPHDS

-110 ARAFYDCTNLSNAD
+110 ARAFYGCTNLSNAD
-124 LAACTGLK
+124 LAACTELT
-132 TIGDEAFYDCT
+132 TIGDAAFSG
-143 NLSNADLAACTGLKT
+143 NS
-158 IGDRAFC
+158 
-165 GTALA
+165 ALTS
-170 DVKFPASLSDIGKYA
+170 VKFPASLSYIGRDA
-185 FATCK
+185 FYNCK

-208 SFYINEGL
+208 SFSNNEGI

-245 ACTELATIGSYAFRN
+245 ACTELTTIGSYAFRN

-372 AQCFQLKN
+372 AQCFQLKD

-419 FWACTSLSGM
+419 FAFCTSLSGI

-440 EEMAFYGD
+440 EEKAFYGD

-462 IGNEAFSY
+462 IGNEAFSD

-487 IGESAFNQISVTSLS
+487 IGESAFNKISVTSLS

-512 YAFNDCSS
+512 CAFNDCSS

-534 LTGFSGCTSLPVS
+534 LTGFSGCTALPVS

-606 GVETIGKSAFEGCPI
+606 GVETIGESAFAGCPI

-707 PNAGQLTVGDKEYYS
+707 PNAGQLTVGDKQYYS
-722 PFNNDYGSTNIIIK
+722 PFNNDYDANIIIK

-754 ALINDPDKDPDAI
+754 ALINDPDKDPDDI

-825 GYYDKNFIKADINE
+825 GYYDKNFIKADITE

-860 RIDFGDIAVSEGD
+860 RIDFGDIAVSQGD
-873 KLTFTLKGGGETLKQ
+873 KLTFTLKGGGEALKQ

-922 ANTVTALRESGVFNV
+922 ANTVTALRESGVFKV

-947 ATTGDFAGDN
+947 ATTGEFAGDN

-989 YKVIAFN
+989 YRVVAFN

-1032 TAELTLNVPLLK
+1032 TAELTLKVPLLK
-1044 TVTSNILNK
+1044 AVTSNILNK

-1065 VAGRAC
+1065 VAGRTC
-1071 RTRVFYSFAG
+1071 RTRVFYSFAD

-1134 NIFSGVGEQSITAFG
+1134 NVFSGVGEQSITAFG

-1176 LTVSKNNK
+1176 LTVSNNNK

-1287 NNHNS
+1287 NNHNN

-1298 TLISEAAPTN
+1298 TIISEAAPTN

-1337 YQTHYKRY
+1337 YQSHYKRY

-1372 YNAKTVEAVNSKCNE
+1372 YNAKTAEAVNSKCNE
-1387 VMTTR
+1387 IQSTR
-1392 REQIETARES
+1392 KEQIETARES

-1427 MSETEW
+1427 MSETKW

-1491 TVEELQA
+1491 TAEELQA

-1517 EEKAAPV
+1517 EEKAAPL
-1524 RMLRAA
+1524 RMLRTAA
-1530 VSGAE
+1530 SGAE

-1577 YISELT
+1577 CISELT
-1583 ECYDDFAQVAIKNPA
+1583 DCYDSFAEAAIKNPA

-1607 NSVSGGLQGVNTLIG
+1607 NSVSGGLQAVNTLIA

-1627 QDAEAMVD
+1627 QDAESMVD
-1635 FTVKASEMDGYIQEL
+1635 FTVKAAEMDGYIQEL

-1675 KIHLLL
+1675 RIHLLL

-1705 KTGSTDVVGNIWD
+1705 RTGSTGVVGNVWD

-1776 IIYEAVESNTL
+1776 IVYEAVESNTL

-1845 ESTQTRWMQV
+1845 ESTQTQWMQV

-1877 KAYPDYIEVLFSQY
+1877 RAYPDYIEVLFSQY

-1920 ITQAGGFKK
+1920 ITQTGGFKK
-1929 GSAVSFTLDGAQN
+1929 GSTVSFTLDGAQN

-2119 KTYTEPITITQNT
+2119 KTYTEPITLTENT
-2132 KYRIA
+2132 KFRIA

-2168 SDANSHWHECSCGA
+2168 SDANSHWHECNCGA
-2182 VSDKAD
+2182 VSNKAD

-2212 TVCGYMVKGK
+2212 TVCGYTVKGK

-2236 APTAPTAPTVPTAP
+2236 VPTAPTAPTV
-2250 TEPTAP
+2250 
-2256 TAPTEPIAPTE
+2256 
-2267 PTEPIAPTEP
+2267 PTEP

-2333 PAKTGDSNNIFLW
+2333 PAKTGDSSNIFLW
-2346 AAVLFVSGVGIFGT
+2346 AVVLFVSGVGIFGT

>member
-12 LVFSLIIGILPVSV
+12 LVFSLIIGILPVSA

-132 TIGDEAFYDCT
+132 TIGD
-143 NLSNADLAACTGLKT
+143 
-158 IGDRAFC
+158 RAFC
-165 GTALA
+165 ATALA

-208 SFYINEGL
+208 SFYNNEGI

-245 ACTELATIGSYAFRN
+245 ACTELTTIGNYAFRN

-397 SECKALTS
+397 SECKALTL

-419 FWACTSLSGM
+419 FAFCTSLSGM

-462 IGNEAFSY
+462 IGNEAFSD

-487 IGESAFNQISVTSLS
+487 IGEFAFNKISVAALS

-512 YAFNDCSS
+512 GAFNDCSS

-606 GVETIGKSAFEGCPI
+606 GVETIGEWAFAGCPI

-650 DGVEVIGESAFN
+650 NGVEVIGEDAFN

-707 PNAGQLTVGDKEYYS
+707 PYGSGQLTVGDKEYYS

-825 GYYDKNFIKADINE
+825 GYYDKNFIKADITE

-860 RIDFGDIAVSEGD
+860 RIDFGDIAVSRGD
-873 KLTFTLKGGGETLKQ
+873 KLTFTLKGGGEALKQ

-900 LNDSVTAQRLTL
+900 LNNSVTAQRLTL

-947 ATTGDFAGDN
+947 TTTGEFAGDN
-957 NILVFD
+957 NILAFD

-989 YKVIAFN
+989 YRVVAFN

-1032 TAELTLNVPLLK
+1032 TAELTLKVPLLK
-1044 TVTSNILNK
+1044 AVTSNILNK

-1065 VAGRAC
+1065 VAGRTC

-1086 VTVALPK
+1086 VTVTLPK

-1098 TLYTQKEVLQKGV
+1098 TLYTQKEVMQKGV

-1134 NIFSGVGEQSITAFG
+1134 NVFSGVGEQSITAFG

-1161 TVAVEGMYLV
+1161 TVAVEGMYLI

-1176 LTVSKNNK
+1176 LTVSNNNK
-1184 ATVTSAPNSKVELWL
+1184 ATVTSAPNSEVELWL
-1199 DNDVVAWGTTNGN
+1199 DNNIVAWGTTNGN

-1298 TLISEAAPTN
+1298 TIISEAAPTN

-1337 YQTHYKRY
+1337 YQSHYKRY

-1372 YNAKTVEAVNSKCNE
+1372 YNAKTAEAVNSKCDE
-1387 VMTTR
+1387 IQSTR

-1559 VDFQAGALDNIKQ
+1559 VDFQAGAFDNIKQ

-1577 YISELT
+1577 CISELT
-1583 ECYDDFAQVAIKNPA
+1583 DCYDSFAEAAIKNPA

-1607 NSVSGGLQGVNTLIG
+1607 NSVSGGLQAVNTLIA

-1635 FTVKASEMDGYIQEL
+1635 FTVKAAEMDGYIQEL

-1675 KIHLLL
+1675 RIHLLL

-1705 KTGSTDVVGNIWD
+1705 RTGSTGVVGNVWD

-1776 IIYEAVESNTL
+1776 IVYEAVESNTL

-1815 INPQITDKN
+1815 INPQITDKR

-1845 ESTQTRWMQV
+1845 ESTQTQWMQV

-1863 NAMVSKELPKVVSA
+1863 NAIVSKESPKVVSA
-1877 KAYPDYIEVLFSQY
+1877 RAYPDYIEVLFSQY
-1891 MDTSKE
+1891 MDTSKG

-1920 ITQAGGFKK
+1920 ITQTGGFKK

-2039 TFTAAGTSLTKTVD
+2039 TFTVAGTSLTKTVD

-2119 KTYTEPITITQNT
+2119 KTYTEPITLTENT
-2132 KYRIA
+2132 KFRIA

-2182 VSDKAD
+2182 VSNKAD

-2212 TVCGYMVKGK
+2212 KVCGYTVKGK

-2236 APTAPTAPTVPTAP
+2236 
-2250 TEPTAP
+2250 EPTAP
-2256 TAPTEPIAPTE
+2256 T
-2267 PTEPIAPTEP
+2267 APTEP

-2333 PAKTGDSNNIFLW
+2333 LAKTGDNSNIFLW
-2346 AAVLFVSGVGIFGT
+2346 AAVLFLSGVGIFGT

>member
-1 MLKKQKLVAVF
+1 MLKKQKLVAAF

-110 ARAFYDCTNLSNAD
+110 ARAFYGCTNLSNAD
-124 LAACTGLK
+124 LAACTELT
-132 TIGDEAFYDCT
+132 TIGDEAFSG
-143 NLSNADLAACTGLKT
+143 NS
-158 IGDRAFC
+158 
-165 GTALA
+165 ALTS
-170 DVKFPASLSDIGKYA
+170 VKFPASLSYIGSYA

-198 CTQLRSVSDG
+198 CTQLLSLGES
-208 SFYINEGL
+208 
-216 ISVKLPSTLI
+216 
-226 SIGANA
+226 A
-232 FDNCTGLLNVDLS
+232 FNC
-245 ACTELATIGSYAFRN
+245 
-260 SALTAVEF
+260 
-268 PTSLVDVSG
+268 
-277 FTDCK
+277 
-282 LTNVDL
+282 
-288 SGCTQLRSIGE
+288 
-299 DAFYKNKELVAV
+299 NKELVAV
-311 KLPSNVEIIDKDAF
+311 KLPSNVENIGESAF
-325 MSCEKLADVNFTACT
+325 WGCEKLADVNFIACT
-340 SLKTIGVNAFCW
+340 SLKTIGESAFCW

-360 PSSVSSLGVGAF
+360 PSSVSSLGGGVF
-372 AQCFQLKN
+372 QQCFQLKK

-405 VKLPTSVTVINNKA
+405 VKLPDSVALINKEA
-419 FWACTSLSGM
+419 FASCTSLSGI
-429 DLSSCLNLTRI
+429 DLSSCLNLTKI
-440 EEMAFYGD
+440 EEKAFWGD
-448 SSLSDLKLSKALVS
+448 SSLSALKLSKALVS
-462 IGNEAFSY
+462 IGKEAFSA

-487 IGESAFNQISVTSLS
+487 IGELAFNQISVTSLS
-502 FPSSLETIGR
+502 FPASLETIGR
-512 YAFNDCSS
+512 CAFNDCSS
-520 LTSVSWPNDSKLTT
+520 LTSVNWPNDSKLTT
-534 LTGFSGCTSLPVS
+534 LTGFSGCTALPVS

-562 DAAFTNCG
+562 DAAFTNCS
-570 FESVTIPSNIRE
+570 FESVTIPSNIRK
-582 IGYYAFSTDS
+582 IGYYAFSTDN
-592 YEYENKLKELTIMA
+592 YEYENKLKELTIMT
-606 GVETIGKSAFEGCPI
+606 GVETIGESAFAGCPI
-621 TGTLNIPETVREIKY
+621 TGTQNIPETVREIKY
-636 AAFAGTK
+636 EAFVGTK

-650 DGVEVIGESAFN
+650 NGVETIGERAF
-662 DCVELEGS
+662 DECVELEGS

-680 VGCEAFYGVTKPLT
+680 VGRSAFYGVTKSLT

-707 PNAGQLTVGDKEYYS
+707 PYGGQLTVGDKEYYS
-722 PFNNDYGSTNIIIK
+722 PFNNDYESTNIIIK

-743 GEASMMKLLYD
+743 GETSMMKLLYD
-754 ALINDPDKDPDAI
+754 ALVNDPDKDPDDI

-794 DGQSVPVEISSGKFS
+794 DGQSVPVEISNGKFS

-860 RIDFGDIAVSEGD
+860 RIDFGDIAVSRGD
-873 KLTFTLKGGGETLKQ
+873 KLTFTLRGGGEILKQ

-900 LNDSVTAQRLTL
+900 LNNSVTAQRLTL

-922 ANTVTALRESGVFNV
+922 ANTVTALRESGVFKV

-947 ATTGDFAGDN
+947 TTTGDFAGDN
-957 NILVFD
+957 NILAFD

-989 YKVIAFN
+989 YRVVAFN

-1032 TAELTLNVPLLK
+1032 TAELTLKVPLLK
-1044 TVTSNILNK
+1044 AVTSNILNK

-1065 VAGRAC
+1065 VAGRTC

-1098 TLYTQKEVLQKGV
+1098 MLYTQKEVLQKGV

-1161 TVAVEGMYLV
+1161 TVAVEGMYLI

-1176 LTVSKNNK
+1176 LTVSNNNK
-1184 ATVTSAPNSKVELWL
+1184 ATVTSAPNSEVELWL
-1199 DNDVVAWGTTNGN
+1199 DNNIVAWGTTNGN

-1287 NNHNS
+1287 NNHSS
-1292 NVNFVA
+1292 NANFVA
-1298 TLISEAAPTN
+1298 TIISEAAPTN

-1337 YQTHYKRY
+1337 YQSHYKRY

-1372 YNAKTVEAVNSKCNE
+1372 YNAKTAEAVNSKCNE
-1387 VMTTR
+1387 IQSTR

-1491 TVEELQA
+1491 TAEELQA

-1535 VLARGGGAGGV
+1535 VLARGGGV

-1577 YISELT
+1577 CISELT
-1583 ECYDDFAQVAIKNPA
+1583 DRYDSFAEAAIKNPA
-1598 CGTVEAGVL
+1598 CGTLEAGVL
-1607 NSVSGGLQGVNTLIG
+1607 NGVSGGLQAVNTLIG

-1776 IIYEAVESNTL
+1776 IVYEAVESNTL

-1815 INPQITDKN
+1815 INPQITDKS

-1845 ESTQTRWMQV
+1845 ESTQTQWMQV

-1863 NAMVSKELPKVVSA
+1863 NAIVSKESPKVVSA
-1877 KAYPDYIEVLFSQY
+1877 RAYPDYIEVLFSQY

-1920 ITQAGGFKK
+1920 ITQTGGFKK

-2119 KTYTEPITITQNT
+2119 KTYTEPITLTENT
-2132 KYRIA
+2132 KFRIA

-2212 TVCGYMVKGK
+2212 TVCGYTVKGK

-2236 APTAPTAPTVPTAP
+2236 APTAPTG
-2250 TEPTAP
+2250 
-2256 TAPTEPIAPTE
+2256 
-2267 PTEPIAPTEP
+2267 P

-2333 PAKTGDSNNIFLW
+2333 PAKTGDSSNIFLW

>member
-70 LEKLPVTKIAD
+70 LEKLPVTKIAEQ
-81 SAFSNMSGYVKPHDS
+81 AFNNNTLNNPHDS

-110 ARAFYDCTNLSNAD
+110 ARAFYGCTNLSNAD
-124 LAACTGLK
+124 LTACTELT
-132 TIGDEAFYDCT
+132 TIGDEAFLG
-143 NLSNADLAACTGLKT
+143 NS
-158 IGDRAFC
+158 
-165 GTALA
+165 ALTS
-170 DVKFPASLSDIGKYA
+170 VKFPASLSYIGSYA

-198 CTQLRSVSDG
+198 CTQLGSVSEG
-208 SFYINEGL
+208 SFCNNEGI

-226 SIGANA
+226 SIGARA
-232 FDNCTGLLNVDLS
+232 FDNCTNLSNVDLS
-245 ACTELATIGSYAFRN
+245 ACTELTTIDSYAFRN

-277 FTDCK
+277 FTNCK

-288 SGCTQLRSIGE
+288 SGCTQLCSIGE
-299 DAFYKNKELVAV
+299 DAFYCNKELVAV
-311 KLPSNVEIIDKDAF
+311 KLPPSVENIGESAF
-325 MSCEKLADVNFTACT
+325 WGCEKLADVNFTACT
-340 SLKTIGVNAFCW
+340 SLKTIGLGAFCW

-360 PSSVSSLGVGAF
+360 PPSVSSLGVGVF
-372 AQCFQLKN
+372 QQCFQLKN

-405 VKLPTSVTVINNKA
+405 VKLPDSVALINKKA
-419 FWACTSLSGM
+419 FAFCTSLSGI

-448 SSLSDLKLSKALVS
+448 SSLSALKLSKALVS
-462 IGNEAFSY
+462 IGNEAFSA

-487 IGESAFNQISVTSLS
+487 IGELAFNQISVTSLS
-502 FPSSLETIGR
+502 FPASLETIGTW
-512 YAFNDCSS
+512 AFNDCSK

-534 LTGFSGCTSLPVS
+534 LTGFSGCTALPVS

-562 DAAFTNCG
+562 DAAFMNCS

-592 YEYENKLKELTIMA
+592 YEYENKLKELTIMT

-636 AAFAGTK
+636 GAFAGTK
-643 ITGLNIA
+643 ITGLNIT
-650 DGVEVIGESAFN
+650 DGVETIGESAFDN
-662 DCVELEGS
+662 CVELEGS

-680 VGCEAFYGVTKPLT
+680 VGGSAFYGVTKPLT
-694 VVFRNRNIQLQEA
+694 VEFRNRNIQLQEA
-707 PNAGQLTVGDKEYYS
+707 PYGGQLTVGDKEYYS
-722 PFNNDYGSTNIIIK
+722 PFNHDYTSTNIIIK

-754 ALINDPDKDPDAI
+754 ALINDPDKDPDDI

-794 DGQSVPVEISSGKFS
+794 DGQSVPVQISSGKFS
-809 VIADEGSTV
+809 VLADEGSTV
-818 TVKATAN
+818 TVKVTAN

-847 FGESDKVPANNLM
+847 FGESDEVPANNLM
-860 RIDFGDIAVSEGD
+860 RIDFGDIAVSRGD
-873 KLTFTLKGGGETLKQ
+873 KLTFTLKGGGEILKQ

-900 LNDSVTAQRLTL
+900 LNNSVTAQRLTL

-922 ANTVTALRESGVFNV
+922 AKTVTALRESGVFKV

-947 ATTGDFAGDN
+947 TTTGEFAGDN

-989 YKVIAFN
+989 YRVVAFN

-1007 STLEAMGLKK
+1007 STLETMGLKK

-1032 TAELTLNVPLLK
+1032 TAELTLKVPLLK
-1044 TVTSNILNK
+1044 AVTSNILNK

-1065 VAGRAC
+1065 VAGRTC

-1086 VTVALPK
+1086 VTVTLPK

-1098 TLYTQKEVLQKGV
+1098 MLYTQKEVLQKGV

-1134 NIFSGVGEQSITAFG
+1134 NVFSGVGEQSITAFG

-1161 TVAVEGMYLV
+1161 TVAVEGIYLV

-1184 ATVTSAPNSKVELWL
+1184 ATVTSAPNSKVDLLL
-1199 DNDVVAWGTTNGN
+1199 DGEVVASETTNEN

-1218 YNLPEVVLA
+1218 YNLPEVILA

-1292 NVNFVA
+1292 NANFVA
-1298 TLISEAAPTN
+1298 TIISEAAPTN

-1337 YQTHYKRY
+1337 YQSHYKRY

-1372 YNAKTVEAVNSKCNE
+1372 YNAKTAEAVNSKCNE
-1387 VMTTR
+1387 IQSTR

-1508 GFTAYRDDT
+1508 GFTAYRDDA

-1577 YISELT
+1577 CISELT

-1598 CGTVEAGVL
+1598 CGTLEAGVL
-1607 NSVSGGLQGVNTLIG
+1607 NGVSGGLQGVNTLIG

-1776 IIYEAVESNTL
+1776 IVYEAVESNTL

-1845 ESTQTRWMQV
+1845 ESTQTQWMQV

-1863 NAMVSKELPKVVSA
+1863 NAIVSKESPKVVSA
-1877 KAYPDYIEVLFSQY
+1877 RAYPDYIEVLFSQY

-1920 ITQAGGFKK
+1920 ITQTGGFKK

-2119 KTYTEPITITQNT
+2119 KTYTKPITLTENT
-2132 KYRIA
+2132 KFRIA

-2182 VSDKAD
+2182 VSNKAD

-2236 APTAPTAPTVPTAP
+2236 APT
-2250 TEPTAP
+2250 
-2256 TAPTEPIAPTE
+2256 E

-2277 TEPIAPTEPTE
+2277 TEPIAPTEPTA
-2288 PAAPAKMGDNTP
+2288 PTAPAKMGDNTP

-2333 PAKTGDSNNIFLW
+2333 LAKTGDSSNIFLW

>member
-36 ATGGMVYYEIDDAS
+36 ATGGMVYYEIDDAA
-50 QTVTITGCDTT
+50 QTVAITGCDTT

-81 SAFSNMSGYVKPHDS
+81 SAFSNKMSGYVKPHDS

-132 TIGDEAFYDCT
+132 TIGD
-143 NLSNADLAACTGLKT
+143 
-158 IGDRAFC
+158 RAFC
-165 GTALA
+165 ATALA

-208 SFYINEGL
+208 SFYNNEGI

-245 ACTELATIGSYAFRN
+245 ACTELTTIGSYAFRN

-419 FWACTSLSGM
+419 FAFCTSLSGM

-440 EEMAFYGD
+440 EEKAFYGD

-462 IGNEAFSY
+462 IGNEAFSA
-470 CTALS
+470 CTELS

-487 IGESAFNQISVTSLS
+487 IGESAFNKISVTSLS

-512 YAFNDCSS
+512 CAFNDCSS

-562 DAAFTNCG
+562 DAAFTNCS

-606 GVETIGKSAFEGCPI
+606 GVETIGESAFAGCPI

-650 DGVEVIGESAFN
+650 DGVETIGEWAFN

-707 PNAGQLTVGDKEYYS
+707 PYGSGQLTVGDKQYYS
-722 PFNNDYGSTNIIIK
+722 PFDNSYDTNIIIK

-754 ALINDPDKDPDAI
+754 ALINDPDKDPDDI

-860 RIDFGDIAVSEGD
+860 RIDFGDIAVSRGD
-873 KLTFTLKGGGETLKQ
+873 KLTFTLKGGGEILKQ

-900 LNDSVTAQRLTL
+900 LNNSVTAQRLTL

-922 ANTVTALRESGVFNV
+922 AKTVTALRESGVFKV

-1032 TAELTLNVPLLK
+1032 TAELTLKVPLLK
-1044 TVTSNILNK
+1044 AVTSNILNK
-1053 NNCRLVAEQSRT
+1053 NNCRLVAEQNRT

-1086 VTVALPK
+1086 VTVTLPK

-1098 TLYTQKEVLQKGV
+1098 TLYTQKEVMQKGV

-1134 NIFSGVGEQSITAFG
+1134 NVFSGVGEQSITAFG

-1176 LTVSKNNK
+1176 LTVSNNNK
-1184 ATVTSAPNSKVELWL
+1184 VTVTSAPNSDVELWL

-1277 TDDVYPSYTV
+1277 SDDVYPSYTV

-1337 YQTHYKRY
+1337 YQSHYKRY

-1372 YNAKTVEAVNSKCNE
+1372 YNAKTAEAVNSKCNE

-1392 REQIETARES
+1392 KEQIETARES

-1577 YISELT
+1577 CISELT
-1583 ECYDDFAQVAIKNPA
+1583 DCYDSFAEAAIKNPA
-1598 CGTVEAGVL
+1598 CGTLEAGIL
-1607 NSVSGGLQGVNTLIG
+1607 NGVSGGLQGVNTLIG

-1776 IIYEAVESNTL
+1776 IVYEAVESNTL

-1815 INPQITDKN
+1815 INPQITDKS

-1845 ESTQTRWMQV
+1845 ESTQTQWMQV

-1863 NAMVSKELPKVVSA
+1863 NAIVSKESPKVVSA
-1877 KAYPDYIEVLFSQY
+1877 RAYPDYIEVLFSQY

-1920 ITQAGGFKK
+1920 ITQTGGFKK

-2039 TFTAAGTSLTKTVD
+2039 TFTAVGTSLTKTVD

-2065 PTAQIGTTQFTA
+2065 PTAQIGATLFTA

-2119 KTYTEPITITQNT
+2119 KTYTEPITITENT
-2132 KYRIA
+2132 KFRIA

-2168 SDANSHWHECSCGA
+2168 SNANSHWHECSCGA
-2182 VSDKAD
+2182 VSNKAD

-2212 TVCGYMVKGK
+2212 TVCGYTVKGK

-2236 APTAPTAPTVPTAP
+2236 APTAPTAPTVPTVP
-2250 TEPTAP
+2250 TKPTAP
-2256 TAPTEPIAPTE
+2256 TAPTVPTGPTEPIAPTE
-2267 PTEPIAPTEP
+2267 PTEPTA
-2277 TEPIAPTEPTE
+2277 

-2328 TTTTT
+2328 TTT
-2333 PAKTGDSNNIFLW
+2333 PAKTGDSSNIFLW

>member
-110 ARAFYDCTNLSNAD
+110 ARAFYGCTNLSNAD
-124 LAACTGLK
+124 LTACIELT
-132 TIGDEAFYDCT
+132 TIGDEAFSG
-143 NLSNADLAACTGLKT
+143 NS
-158 IGDRAFC
+158 
-165 GTALA
+165 ALTS
-170 DVKFPASLSDIGKYA
+170 VKFPASLSYIGSYA
-185 FATCK
+185 FTTCK

-198 CTQLRSVSDG
+198 CTQLRSVSEG
-208 SFYINEGL
+208 SFYNNEGI

-226 SIGANA
+226 SIGARA
-232 FDNCTGLLNVDLS
+232 FDNCTNLSNVDLS
-245 ACTELATIGSYAFRN
+245 ACTELTTIDSYAFRN

-277 FTDCK
+277 FTNCK

-299 DAFYKNKELVAV
+299 DAFYCNKELVAV
-311 KLPSNVEIIDKDAF
+311 KLPPSVENIGESAF
-325 MSCEKLADVNFTACT
+325 WGCEKLADVNFTACT
-340 SLKTIGVNAFCW
+340 SLKTIGLGAFCW

-360 PSSVSSLGVGAF
+360 PPSVSSLGVGAF
-372 AQCFQLKN
+372 AQCFQLKK

-405 VKLPTSVTVINNKA
+405 VKLPDSVALINKEA
-419 FWACTSLSGM
+419 FAFCTSLSGI

-440 EEMAFYGD
+440 EEKAFYGD
-448 SSLSDLKLSKALVS
+448 SSLSALKLSKALVS
-462 IGNEAFSY
+462 IGNEAFSA

-475 SLDLSVCTSLSE
+475 SFDLSVCTSLSE
-487 IGESAFNQISVTSLS
+487 IGELAFNQISVTSLS
-502 FPSSLETIGR
+502 FPASLETIGTW
-512 YAFNDCSS
+512 AFNDCSK

-534 LTGFSGCTSLPVS
+534 LTGFSGCTALPVS

-562 DAAFTNCG
+562 DDAFMNCS

-582 IGYYAFSTDS
+582 IGDRAFSTDNC
-592 YEYENKLKELTIMA
+592 EYENKLKELTIMA

-636 AAFAGTK
+636 EAFAETK

-650 DGVEVIGESAFN
+650 DGVETIGESAFDN
-662 DCVELEGS
+662 CVELEGS

-680 VGCEAFYGVTKPLT
+680 VGGSAFYGVTKPLT
-694 VVFRNRNIQLQEA
+694 VEFRNRNIKLQEA
-707 PNAGQLTVGDKEYYS
+707 PYGGQLTVGDKEYYS
-722 PFNNDYGSTNIIIK
+722 PFDNNYESTNIIIK

-754 ALINDPDKDPDAI
+754 ALVNDPNKDPDDI

-782 SIQSKAKVEICI
+782 IIQSKAKVEICI

-860 RIDFGDIAVSEGD
+860 RIDFGDIAVSRGD
-873 KLTFTLKGGGETLKQ
+873 KLTFTLKGGGEILKQ

-900 LNDSVTAQRLTL
+900 LNNSVTAQRLTL

-922 ANTVTALRESGVFNV
+922 AKTVTALRESGVFKV

-947 ATTGDFAGDN
+947 ATTGEFAGDN

-989 YKVIAFN
+989 YRVIAFN

-1017 GTDYAEETVKVTDGK
+1017 GTDYAEETVEVNDGK
-1032 TAELTLNVPLLK
+1032 TAELTLKVPLLK

-1065 VAGRAC
+1065 VAGRTC

-1086 VTVALPK
+1086 VTVTLPK

-1098 TLYTQKEVLQKGV
+1098 MLYTQKEVLQKGV
-1111 DYVTKGN
+1111 DYAVKGN

-1161 TVAVEGMYLV
+1161 TVAVEGMYLI

-1176 LTVSKNNK
+1176 LTVSNNNK
-1184 ATVTSAPNSKVELWL
+1184 ATVTSAPNSEVELWL
-1199 DNDVVAWGTTNGN
+1199 DNNIVAWGTTNGN

-1298 TLISEAAPTN
+1298 TIISEAAPTN

-1337 YQTHYKRY
+1337 YQSHYKRY

-1372 YNAKTVEAVNSKCNE
+1372 YNAKTAEAVNSKCNE

-1577 YISELT
+1577 CISELT

-1598 CGTVEAGVL
+1598 CGTLEAGIL
-1607 NSVSGGLQGVNTLIG
+1607 NGVSGGLQGVNTLIG

-1776 IIYEAVESNTL
+1776 IVYEAVESNTL

-1815 INPQITDKN
+1815 INPQITDKS

-1845 ESTQTRWMQV
+1845 ESTQTQWMQV

-1863 NAMVSKELPKVVSA
+1863 NAIVSKESPKVVSA
-1877 KAYPDYIEVLFSQY
+1877 RAYPDYIEVLFSQY

-1920 ITQAGGFKK
+1920 ITQTGGFKK

-1960 RPAEIILNYESIISM
+1960 RPAEIILNYESIVSM

-2006 ADFARLAENTAVTD
+2006 TDFARLAENTAVTD

-2039 TFTAAGTSLTKTVD
+2039 TFTAAGTSFTKTVD

-2119 KTYTEPITITQNT
+2119 KTYTEPITLTENT
-2132 KYRIA
+2132 KFRIA

-2182 VSDKAD
+2182 VSNKAD

-2236 APTAPTAPTVPTAP
+2236 APTAPTAPT
-2250 TEPTAP
+2250 EPTAP
-2256 TAPTEPIAPTE
+2256 TASTE
-2267 PTEPIAPTEP
+2267 PTEPAAPTEP

-2333 PAKTGDSNNIFLW
+2333 PAKTGDSSNIFLW

>member
-110 ARAFYDCTNLSNAD
+110 ARAFYGCTNLSNAD
-124 LAACTGLK
+124 LAACTELT
-132 TIGDEAFYDCT
+132 TIGDAAFSG
-143 NLSNADLAACTGLKT
+143 NS
-158 IGDRAFC
+158 
-165 GTALA
+165 ALTS
-170 DVKFPASLSDIGKYA
+170 VKFPASLSYIGRAA
-185 FATCK
+185 FYNCK

-198 CTQLRSVSDG
+198 CTQLRSVSDS
-208 SFYINEGL
+208 SFSNNEGI
-216 ISVKLPSTLI
+216 ISVKLPSTLT
-226 SIGANA
+226 SIGARA
-232 FDNCTGLLNVDLS
+232 FYGCTNLSNVDLS
-245 ACTELATIGSYAFRN
+245 ACTELTTIGSYAFQN

-299 DAFYKNKELVAV
+299 DAFYCNKELVAV

-340 SLKTIGVNAFCW
+340 SLKTIGKNAFCW

-360 PSSVSSLGVGAF
+360 PSSVSSLGVGVF
-372 AQCFQLKN
+372 QQCFQLEK

-397 SECKALTS
+397 SECTALTS
-405 VKLPTSVTVINNKA
+405 VKLPTSVTVINNEA
-419 FWACTSLSGM
+419 FRACLLLSNV

-440 EEMAFYGD
+440 EEKAFCGD

-487 IGESAFNQISVTSLS
+487 IGESAFDKIPVTSLS

-512 YAFNDCSS
+512 CAFNDCSS

-606 GVETIGKSAFEGCPI
+606 GVETIGESAFAGCPI

-636 AAFAGTK
+636 GAFAGTK

-650 DGVEVIGESAFN
+650 DGVEVIGERAFI

-680 VGCEAFYGVTKPLT
+680 VGCDAFYGVTKPLT

-707 PNAGQLTVGDKEYYS
+707 PYGSGQLTVGDKQYYS
-722 PFNNDYGSTNIIIK
+722 PFDNNYESTNIIIK

-754 ALINDPDKDPDAI
+754 ALINDPYKDPDAI

-825 GYYDKNFIKADINE
+825 GYYDKNFIKTDITE

-860 RIDFGDIAVSEGD
+860 RIDFGDIAVSRGD
-873 KLTFTLKGGGETLKQ
+873 KLTFTLKGGGEILKQ

-900 LNDSVTAQRLTL
+900 LNNSVTAQRLTL

-947 ATTGDFAGDN
+947 ATTGEFAGDN

-989 YKVIAFN
+989 YRVVAFN

-1032 TAELTLNVPLLK
+1032 TAELTLKVPLLK
-1044 TVTSNILNK
+1044 AVTSNILNK

-1065 VAGRAC
+1065 VAGRTC

-1086 VTVALPK
+1086 VTVTLPK

-1098 TLYTQKEVLQKGV
+1098 TLYTQKEVMQKGV

-1134 NIFSGVGEQSITAFG
+1134 NVFSGVGEQSITAFG

-1176 LTVSKNNK
+1176 LTVSNNNK
-1184 ATVTSAPNSKVELWL
+1184 ATVTSAPNSKVELLL

-1218 YNLPEVVLA
+1218 YSLPKNVLA

-1292 NVNFVA
+1292 NINFVA

-1337 YQTHYKRY
+1337 YQSHYKRY

-1372 YNAKTVEAVNSKCNE
+1372 YNAKTAEAVNSKCNE
-1387 VMTTR
+1387 IQSTR
-1392 REQIETARES
+1392 KEQIETARES

-1491 TVEELQA
+1491 TAEELQA

-1517 EEKAAPV
+1517 EEKAAPL
-1524 RMLRAA
+1524 RMLRTAA
-1530 VSGAE
+1530 SGAE

-1559 VDFQAGALDNIKQ
+1559 VDFQAGAFDNIKQ

-1577 YISELT
+1577 CISELT
-1583 ECYDDFAQVAIKNPA
+1583 DCYDSFAEAAIKNPA

-1607 NSVSGGLQGVNTLIG
+1607 NSVSGGLQAVNTLIA

-1635 FTVKASEMDGYIQEL
+1635 FTVKAAEMDGYIQEL

-1675 KIHLLL
+1675 RIHLLL

-1705 KTGSTDVVGNIWD
+1705 RTGSTGVVGNVWD

-1776 IIYEAVESNTL
+1776 IVYEAVESNTL

-1815 INPQITDKN
+1815 INPQITDKS

-1845 ESTQTRWMQV
+1845 ESTQTQWMQV

-1863 NAMVSKELPKVVSA
+1863 NAMVSKESPKVVSA
-1877 KAYPDYIEVLFSQY
+1877 RAYPDYIEVLFSQY

-1920 ITQAGGFKK
+1920 ITQTGGFKK

-2027 NMDTRLPGYTDI
+2027 NMNTRLPGYTDI
-2039 TFTAAGTSLTKTVD
+2039 TFTAVGTSLTKTVD

-2119 KTYTEPITITQNT
+2119 KTYTGPITLTENT
-2132 KYRIA
+2132 KFRIA

-2158 HEHSYGSEWK
+2158 HEHSYGSEWN

-2182 VSDKAD
+2182 VSNKAD

-2212 TVCGYMVKGK
+2212 TVCGYTVKGK

-2236 APTAPTAPTVPTAP
+2236 APTEP

-2256 TAPTEPIAPTE
+2256 TAPTV
-2267 PTEPIAPTEP
+2267 PTEP

-2333 PAKTGDSNNIFLW
+2333 PAKTGDSSNIFLW

>member
-110 ARAFYDCTNLSNAD
+110 ARAFYGCTNLSNAD
-124 LAACTGLK
+124 LAACTELT
-132 TIGDEAFYDCT
+132 TIGDAAFSG
-143 NLSNADLAACTGLKT
+143 NS
-158 IGDRAFC
+158 
-165 GTALA
+165 ALTS
-170 DVKFPASLSDIGKYA
+170 VKFPASLSYIGRDA
-185 FATCK
+185 FYNCK

-208 SFYINEGL
+208 SFSNNEGI

-226 SIGANA
+226 SIGARA
-232 FDNCTGLLNVDLS
+232 FDNCTNLSNVDLS
-245 ACTELATIGSYAFRN
+245 ACTELTTIDSYAFRN

-277 FTDCK
+277 FTNCK

-299 DAFYKNKELVAV
+299 DAFYCNKELVAV
-311 KLPSNVEIIDKDAF
+311 KLPPSVETISDSAF
-325 MSCEKLADVNFTACT
+325 WGCEKLADVNFTACT
-340 SLKTIGVNAFCW
+340 SLKTIGESAFCW

-360 PSSVSSLGVGAF
+360 PSSVSSLGGGVF
-372 AQCFQLKN
+372 QQCFQLKK

-397 SECKALTS
+397 SECKALSS
-405 VKLPTSVTVINNKA
+405 VKLPTSVTVINNEA
-419 FWACTSLSGM
+419 FASCTSLSGI

-440 EEMAFYGD
+440 EEKAFYGD
-448 SSLSDLKLSKALVS
+448 SSLSALKLSKALVS
-462 IGNEAFSY
+462 IGKEAFSA
-470 CTALS
+470 CTVLS
-475 SLDLSVCTSLSE
+475 GLDLSFCTSLSE
-487 IGESAFNQISVTSLS
+487 IGELAFNQISVKSLS
-502 FPSSLETIGR
+502 FPASLETIGR
-512 YAFNDCSS
+512 CAFNDCSS

-562 DAAFTNCG
+562 DAAFTNCS
-570 FESVTIPSNIRE
+570 FESVTIPSNIRK
-582 IGYYAFSTDS
+582 IGYYAFSTDN
-592 YEYENKLKELTIMA
+592 YEYENKLKELTIMT
-606 GVETIGKSAFEGCPI
+606 GVETIGESAFAGCPI

-636 AAFAGTK
+636 EAFVGTK

-650 DGVEVIGESAFN
+650 DGVETIGERAF
-662 DCVELEGS
+662 DECVELEGS

-680 VGCEAFYGVTKPLT
+680 VGRSAFYGVTKPLT
-694 VVFRNRNIQLQEA
+694 VEFRNRNIKLQEA
-707 PNAGQLTVGDKEYYS
+707 PYGGQLTVGDKEYYS
-722 PFNNDYGSTNIIIK
+722 PFNNSYESTNIIIK

-754 ALINDPDKDPDAI
+754 ALINDPNKDPDDI

-782 SIQSKAKVEICI
+782 SIQSKVKVEICI
-794 DGQSVPVEISSGKFS
+794 NGQSVPVEISNGKFS

-860 RIDFGDIAVSEGD
+860 RIDFGDIAVSRGD
-873 KLTFTLKGGGETLKQ
+873 KLTFTLKGGGEILKQ

-900 LNDSVTAQRLTL
+900 LNNSVTAQRLTL

-922 ANTVTALRESGVFNV
+922 ANTVTALRESGVFKV

-947 ATTGDFAGDN
+947 TTTGDFAGDN

-989 YKVIAFN
+989 YRVVAFN

-1032 TAELTLNVPLLK
+1032 TAELTLKVPLLK
-1044 TVTSNILNK
+1044 AVTSNILNK

-1065 VAGRAC
+1065 VAGRTC

-1093 GASVQ
+1093 GASAQ
-1098 TLYTQKEVLQKGV
+1098 TLYTQKEVMQKGV

-1134 NIFSGVGEQSITAFG
+1134 NVFSGVGEQSITAFG

-1161 TVAVEGMYLV
+1161 TVAVEGMYLI

-1176 LTVSKNNK
+1176 LTVSSNNK
-1184 ATVTSAPNSKVELWL
+1184 ATVTSAPNSEVELWL
-1199 DNDVVAWGTTNGN
+1199 DNNIVAWGTTNGN

-1287 NNHNS
+1287 NNHSS
-1292 NVNFVA
+1292 NANFVA
-1298 TLISEAAPTN
+1298 TIISEAAPTN

-1337 YQTHYKRY
+1337 YQSHYKRY

-1372 YNAKTVEAVNSKCNE
+1372 YNAKTAEAVNSKCNE
-1387 VMTTR
+1387 IMTTR

-1463 GLKKDLTQYKNWDE
+1463 GLKKDLTQYKNWEE
-1477 VYNEIGITQSKNTR
+1477 VYSEIGITQSKNTR
-1491 TVEELQA
+1491 TAEELQA

-1577 YISELT
+1577 CISELT
-1583 ECYDDFAQVAIKNPA
+1583 DRYDSFAEAAIKNPA

-1607 NSVSGGLQGVNTLIG
+1607 NSVSGGLQAVNTLIG

-1845 ESTQTRWMQV
+1845 ESTQTQWMQV

-1863 NAMVSKELPKVVSA
+1863 NAIVSKESPKVVSA
-1877 KAYPDYIEVLFSQY
+1877 MAYPDYIEVLFSQY

-1920 ITQAGGFKK
+1920 ITQTGGFKK

-2119 KTYTEPITITQNT
+2119 KTYTEPITLTENT
-2132 KYRIA
+2132 KFRIA

-2182 VSDKAD
+2182 VSNKAD

-2212 TVCGYMVKGK
+2212 TVCGYTVKGK

-2236 APTAPTAPTVPTAP
+2236 APTAPTVPTEPTVPTTPTAPTAP
-2250 TEPTAP
+2250 TEPTA
-2256 TAPTEPIAPTE
+2256 PIAPTE

-2333 PAKTGDSNNIFLW
+2333 PAKTGDSSNIFLW

>member
-110 ARAFYDCTNLSNAD
+110 AR
-124 LAACTGLK
+124 
-132 TIGDEAFYDCT
+132 AFYDCT

-2277 TEPIAPTEPTE
+2277 TEP
-2288 PAAPAKMGDNTP
+2288 AAPAKMGDNTP

>member
-12 LVFSLIIGILPVSV
+12 LVFSLIIGILPVSA

-81 SAFSNMSGYVKPHDS
+81 SAFSNKMSGYVKPHDS

-132 TIGDEAFYDCT
+132 TIGD
-143 NLSNADLAACTGLKT
+143 
-158 IGDRAFC
+158 RAFC
-165 GTALA
+165 ATALA

-208 SFYINEGL
+208 SFYNNEGI

-245 ACTELATIGSYAFRN
+245 ACTELTTIGSYAFRN

-419 FWACTSLSGM
+419 FAFCTSLSGM

-448 SSLSDLKLSKALVS
+448 SSLSDLRLSKALVS
-462 IGNEAFSY
+462 IGNEAFSD

-487 IGESAFNQISVTSLS
+487 IGESAFNKISVTSLS

-512 YAFNDCSS
+512 CAFNDCSS

-606 GVETIGKSAFEGCPI
+606 GVETIGESAFAGCPI

-650 DGVEVIGESAFN
+650 DGVETIGEWAFN

-707 PNAGQLTVGDKEYYS
+707 PYGSGQLTVGDKQYYS
-722 PFNNDYGSTNIIIK
+722 PFDNSYESTNIIIK

-754 ALINDPDKDPDAI
+754 ALINDPYKDPDDI

-825 GYYDKNFIKADINE
+825 GYYDKNFIKADISE

-860 RIDFGDIAVSEGD
+860 RIDFGDIAVSRGD
-873 KLTFTLKGGGETLKQ
+873 KLTFTLKGGGEALKQ

-900 LNDSVTAQRLTL
+900 LNNSVTAQRLTL

-922 ANTVTALRESGVFNV
+922 ANTVTALRESGVFKV

-947 ATTGDFAGDN
+947 TTTGDFAGDN

-989 YKVIAFN
+989 YRVVAFN

-1032 TAELTLNVPLLK
+1032 TAELTLKVPLLK
-1044 TVTSNILNK
+1044 AVTSNILNK

-1065 VAGRAC
+1065 VAGRTC

-1086 VTVALPK
+1086 VTVTLPK

-1098 TLYTQKEVLQKGV
+1098 TLYTQKEVMQKGV

-1134 NIFSGVGEQSITAFG
+1134 NVFSGVGEQSITAFG

-1244 TVSFSSKPKNTGLET
+1244 TVSFSSRPKDTGLEE
-1259 WYFYNGSS
+1259 WYFYNGWS

-1277 TDDVYPSYTV
+1277 PDDVHPSYTV
-1287 NNHNS
+1287 NSYNS

-1298 TLISEAAPTN
+1298 TFIGEAAPTN
-1308 VITYA
+1308 VITYT

-1337 YQTHYKRY
+1337 YQSHYKRY

-1372 YNAKTVEAVNSKCNE
+1372 YNAKTAEAVNSKCNE
-1387 VMTTR
+1387 IQSTR
-1392 REQIETARES
+1392 KEQIETARES

-1409 IVPNVDDASKY
+1409 IVPNVDDVSKY

-1491 TVEELQA
+1491 TAEELQA

-1517 EEKAAPV
+1517 EEKAAPL
-1524 RMLRAA
+1524 RMLRTAA
-1530 VSGAE
+1530 SGAE

-1577 YISELT
+1577 CISELT

-1607 NSVSGGLQGVNTLIG
+1607 NGVSGGLQGVNTLIG

-1845 ESTQTRWMQV
+1845 ESTQTQWMQV

-1863 NAMVSKELPKVVSA
+1863 NAMVSKELPKVVSTR
-1877 KAYPDYIEVLFSQY
+1877 AYPDYIEVLFSQY

-1920 ITQAGGFKK
+1920 ITQTGGFKK
-1929 GSAVSFTLDGAQN
+1929 GSAVSFTLDGVQN

-1960 RPAEIILNYESIISM
+1960 RPAEIILNYENIISM

-2132 KYRIA
+2132 KFRIA

-2182 VSDKAD
+2182 VSNKAD

-2212 TVCGYMVKGK
+2212 TVCGYTVKGK
-2222 EIPPIGTTEPTEPT
+2222 EISPIGTTEPTEPT
-2236 APTAPTAPTVPTAP
+2236 APTEPTVPTAPTVPTKPTAPTAPTVPTEP

-2256 TAPTEPIAPTE
+2256 T
-2267 PTEPIAPTEP
+2267 
-2277 TEPIAPTEPTE
+2277 
-2288 PAAPAKMGDNTP
+2288 APAKMGDNTP

-2333 PAKTGDSNNIFLW
+2333 LAKTGDSSNIFLW

>member
-12 LVFSLIIGILPVSV
+12 LVFSLIMGILPVSA

-36 ATGGMVYYEIDDAS
+36 ATGGMAYYEIDDAS

-70 LEKLPVTKIAD
+70 LENLPVTKIAEQ
-81 SAFSNMSGYVKPHDS
+81 AFYNNELNNPHDS
-96 LTSVKLPSTLTSIG
+96 LTSVKLPSTLTNIG
-110 ARAFYDCTNLSNAD
+110 KSAFYNCTNLSNVD
-124 LAACTGLK
+124 LTACTELK
-132 TIGDEAFYDCT
+132 TIGDEAFSG
-143 NLSNADLAACTGLKT
+143 NS
-158 IGDRAFC
+158 
-165 GTALA
+165 ALTS
-170 DVKFPASLSDIGKYA
+170 VKFPASLRYIGSYA
-185 FATCK
+185 FNNCG

-198 CTQLRSVSDG
+198 CTQLLSLGES
-208 SFYINEGL
+208 
-216 ISVKLPSTLI
+216 
-226 SIGANA
+226 A
-232 FDNCTGLLNVDLS
+232 FNC
-245 ACTELATIGSYAFRN
+245 
-260 SALTAVEF
+260 
-268 PTSLVDVSG
+268 
-277 FTDCK
+277 
-282 LTNVDL
+282 
-288 SGCTQLRSIGE
+288 
-299 DAFYKNKELVAV
+299 NKELVAV
-311 KLPSNVEIIDKDAF
+311 KLPPNVETISASAF
-325 MSCEKLADVNFTACT
+325 WGCEKLADVNFTACT
-340 SLKTIGVNAFCW
+340 SLKTIGESAFCW

-360 PSSVSSLGVGAF
+360 PSSVSSLGWGVF
-372 AQCFQLKN
+372 QQCFQLKD

-392 EGSMF
+392 EDSMF
-397 SECKALTS
+397 RECKALSS
-405 VKLPTSVTVINNKA
+405 VKLPTSVTVINNEA
-419 FWACTSLSGM
+419 FASCTSLSGI
-429 DLSSCLNLTRI
+429 DLSSCLNLTKI
-440 EEMAFYGD
+440 EEKAFYGD
-448 SSLSDLKLSKALVS
+448 SSLSALKLSKALVS
-462 IGNEAFSY
+462 IGKEAFSA

-475 SLDLSVCTSLSE
+475 SLDLSFCTSLSE
-487 IGESAFNQISVTSLS
+487 IGELAFNQISVKSLS
-502 FPSSLETIGR
+502 FPASLETIGR
-512 YAFNDCSS
+512 CAFNDCSK
-520 LTSVSWPNDSKLTT
+520 LTSVNWPNDSKLTT
-534 LTGFSGCTSLPVS
+534 LTGFSGCTALPVS

-562 DAAFTNCG
+562 DAAFMNCS

-582 IGYYAFSTDS
+582 IGDRAFSTDN
-592 YEYENKLKELTIMA
+592 YEYENKLKELTIMT
-606 GVETIGKSAFEGCPI
+606 GVETIGESAFAGCPI

-636 AAFAGTK
+636 EAFVGTK

-650 DGVEVIGESAFN
+650 NGVETIGERAF
-662 DCVELEGS
+662 DECVELEGS

-680 VGCEAFYGVTKPLT
+680 VGRDAFYGVTKPLT
-694 VVFRNRNIQLQEA
+694 VEFRNRNIKLQEA
-707 PNAGQLTVGDKEYYS
+707 PYGGQLTVGDKEYYS
-722 PFNNDYGSTNIIIK
+722 PFESSYESTNIIIK
-736 AYEKNSN
+736 AYEKDSS
-743 GEASMMKLLYD
+743 GETSMMKLLYD
-754 ALINDPDKDPDAI
+754 ALVNDPDKDPDDI

-782 SIQSKAKVEICI
+782 SVQSKAKVEICI
-794 DGQSVPVEISSGKFS
+794 NGQSVPVEISNGKFS
-809 VIADEGSTV
+809 VLADEGSTV
-818 TVKATAN
+818 TVKVTAN
-825 GYYDKNFIKADINE
+825 GYYDKNFIKTDITE

-847 FGESDKVPANNLM
+847 FEASDEVPANNLM
-860 RIDFGDIAVSEGD
+860 LIDFGDIAVSEGD
-873 KLTFTLKGGGETLKQ
+873 KLTFTLKGGDEILKQ

-900 LNDSVTAQRLTL
+900 LNNSVTAQRLTL

-922 ANTVTALRESGVFNV
+922 AKTVTALRESGVFKV

-947 ATTGDFAGDN
+947 TTTGEFAGDN

-978 ILITDSLKAGT
+978 LLITDSLKAGT

-1017 GTDYAEETVKVTDGK
+1017 GTDYAEETVEVTDGK

-1053 NNCRLVAEQSRT
+1053 NNCRLVAEQNRT

-1086 VTVALPK
+1086 VTVTLPK

-1098 TLYTQKEVLQKGV
+1098 MLYTQKEVLQKGV

-1134 NIFSGVGEQSITAFG
+1134 NVFSGVGEQSITAFG

-1161 TVAVEGMYLV
+1161 TVTVAGMYLV

-1176 LTVSKNNK
+1176 LTASKNNK
-1184 ATVTSAPNSKVELWL
+1184 ATVTSAPNSKVDLLL

-1218 YNLPEVVLA
+1218 YDLPENVLA

-1238 EFSAET
+1238 KFSDET
-1244 TVSFSSKPKNTGLET
+1244 TVSFSSKLKNAGLET
-1259 WYFYNGSS
+1259 WYFYNGST
-1267 YKQFLYSSSS
+1267 YKQYLYSSVSP
-1277 TDDVYPSYTV
+1277 DDVYPSYTV
-1287 NNHNS
+1287 NNDNGD
-1292 NVNFVA
+1292 VNFVA
-1298 TLISEAAPTN
+1298 TFIGESAPTN

-1313 VMTDGNVEYVPMTLI
+1313 IMADGNVEYVPMTLI
-1328 SSEAISSGA
+1328 SSEALSSGA

-1345 TFAGSLNKVLMATDF
+1345 TFAGSMNGVLTASDF
-1360 AIDWDEDTEYFT
+1360 ALDWDEDGEYFT
-1372 YNAKTVEAVNSKCNE
+1372 YDTETVEAVNSKCDE
-1387 VMTTR
+1387 IQSTR
-1392 REQIETARES
+1392 KEQIETARES
-1402 YVDKLEG
+1402 YVDKLKG
-1409 IVPNVDDASKY
+1409 IVPDVDDASKY
-1420 IFGGKYH
+1420 IFGGKYR

-1433 FKGLSDTEQTA
+1433 FRGLSDTEQTA
-1444 AYGLEKA
+1444 AYNLEKA
-1451 IDKNISQLSKNL
+1451 IDRNISQLSKNL
-1463 GLKKDLTQYKNWDE
+1463 GLKKDLTQYKNWEE
-1477 VYNEIGITQSKNTR
+1477 VYSEIGITQSKNTR
-1491 TVEELQA
+1491 TTEELQA
-1498 AGFTICETAN
+1498 AGFTICETAD
-1508 GFTAYRDDT
+1508 GFTAYKDDT
-1517 EEKAAPV
+1517 EE
-1524 RMLRAA
+1524 RATP
-1530 VSGAE
+1530 
-1535 VLARGGGAGGV
+1535 ARKSRAMARSAGGVGGV

-1577 YISELT
+1577 CISDLT

-1598 CGTVEAGVL
+1598 CGTLEAGIL
-1607 NSVSGGLQGVNTLIG
+1607 NGVSGGLQGVNTLIA

-1635 FTVKASEMDGYIQEL
+1635 FTVKAAEMEGYIEEL

-1675 KIHLLL
+1675 SLHLLL
-1681 DNEAFRF
+1681 DNEAFRY

-1705 KTGSTDVVGNIWD
+1705 RTGSTEIVGNVWD

-1735 LEDLDKQTRIRKQKC
+1735 LEQLDKQTRIRKQKC

-1760 RTRKVARKNAL
+1760 RTRKVVRKNAL

-1776 IIYEAVESNTL
+1776 IVYEAVESNTL

-1797 EDENGTN
+1797 KDENGTN

-1845 ESTQTRWMQV
+1845 ESTQTQWMQV

-1897 ISLPSGM
+1897 ISLPAGM

-1913 GYSKVLH
+1913 GYSKILH
-1920 ITQAGGFKK
+1920 ITKTGGFKK
-1929 GSAVSFTLDGAQN
+1929 GSTVSFTLDGAQN
-1942 YAGKALPLYSS
+1942 YAGKALPSYNS
-1953 GKLIVTA
+1953 GELTVTA
-1960 RPAEIILNYESIISM
+1960 RPAEIILNYESVISM
-1975 KVAEERRL
+1975 KVATTRQL
-1983 SVRIKDA
+1983 SVRVKDA

-2006 ADFARLAENTAVTD
+2006 ADFARLAENTAVKD

-2027 NMDTRLPGYTDI
+2027 NMDTKLPGYTDI
-2039 TFTAAGTSLTKTVD
+2039 TFTVAGTSLTKTVD

-2132 KYRIA
+2132 KFRIA

-2158 HEHSYGSEWK
+2158 HEHIYGSEWK

-2212 TVCGYMVKGK
+2212 TICGYTVKGK
-2222 EIPPIGTTEPTEPT
+2222 EIPPTGTTDPTEPT
-2236 APTAPTAPTVPTAP
+2236 KPGDNTPTEPTTPTKPGDNTPTEPTNPTKPGDNTPTAPT
-2250 TEPTAP
+2250 
-2256 TAPTEPIAPTE
+2256 
-2267 PTEPIAPTEP
+2267 
-2277 TEPIAPTEPTE
+2277 
-2288 PAAPAKMGDNTP
+2288 N
-2300 SASNGKTPANPNNGK
+2300 SNGKTPTNPNNGK
-2315 QDVQNQDTNTNTS
+2315 QDVQNQDTNTNT
-2328 TTTTT
+2328 TT
-2333 PAKTGDSNNIFLW
+2333 PTKTGDNSNIFLW
-2346 AAVLFVSGVGIFGT
+2346 FAVLFVSGAGIFGMT
-2360 IFLKKKKYDE
+2360 FRKKKKYHD

>member
-110 ARAFYDCTNLSNAD
+110 ARAFYGCTNLSNAD
-124 LAACTGLK
+124 LAACTELT
-132 TIGDEAFYDCT
+132 TIGDAAFSG
-143 NLSNADLAACTGLKT
+143 NS
-158 IGDRAFC
+158 
-165 GTALA
+165 ALTS
-170 DVKFPASLSDIGKYA
+170 VKFPASLSYIGRDA
-185 FATCK
+185 FYNCK

-208 SFYINEGL
+208 SFYNNEGI

-245 ACTELATIGSYAFRN
+245 ACTELTTIGSYAFRN

-419 FWACTSLSGM
+419 FAFCTSLSGM

-440 EEMAFYGD
+440 EEKAFYGD

-462 IGNEAFSY
+462 IGNEAFSD

-487 IGESAFNQISVTSLS
+487 IGESAFNKISVTSLS

-512 YAFNDCSS
+512 CAFNDCSS

-562 DAAFTNCG
+562 DAAFTNCS

-606 GVETIGKSAFEGCPI
+606 GVETIGESAFAGCPI

-650 DGVEVIGESAFN
+650 DGVETIGEWAFN

-707 PNAGQLTVGDKEYYS
+707 PYGSGQLTVGDKQYYS
-722 PFNNDYGSTNIIIK
+722 PFDNSYESTNIIIK

-754 ALINDPDKDPDAI
+754 ALINDPYKDPDDI

-860 RIDFGDIAVSEGD
+860 RIDFGDIAVSRGD
-873 KLTFTLKGGGETLKQ
+873 KLTFTLKGGGEALKQ

-900 LNDSVTAQRLTL
+900 LNNSVTAQRLTL

-947 ATTGDFAGDN
+947 TTTGEFAGDN

-989 YKVIAFN
+989 YRVVAFN

-1017 GTDYAEETVKVTDGK
+1017 DTDYAEETVKVTDGK
-1032 TAELTLNVPLLK
+1032 TAELTLKVPLLK
-1044 TVTSNILNK
+1044 AVTSNILNK

-1065 VAGRAC
+1065 VAGRTC

-1086 VTVALPK
+1086 VTVTLPK

-1098 TLYTQKEVLQKGV
+1098 TLYTQKEVMQKGV

-1134 NIFSGVGEQSITAFG
+1134 NVFSGVGEQSITAFG

-1161 TVAVEGMYLV
+1161 TVAVEGMYLI

-1184 ATVTSAPNSKVELWL
+1184 ATVTAAPNSEVELWL
-1199 DNDVVAWGTTNGN
+1199 DNNIVAWGTTNGN

-1218 YNLPEVVLA
+1218 YNLPENVLA

-1244 TVSFSSKPKNTGLET
+1244 AVSFSSKPKNTGLEA

-1298 TLISEAAPTN
+1298 TIISEAAPTN

-1313 VMTDGNVEYVPMTLI
+1313 VMTDGDVEYVPMTLI

-1372 YNAKTVEAVNSKCNE
+1372 YNAKTAEAVNSKCNE

-1392 REQIETARES
+1392 REQIKTARES

-1477 VYNEIGITQSKNTR
+1477 VYNEIGITQSKNTC
-1491 TVEELQA
+1491 TAEELQA

-1517 EEKAAPV
+1517 EEKAAPL
-1524 RMLRAA
+1524 RMLRTAA
-1530 VSGAE
+1530 SGAE

-1577 YISELT
+1577 CISELT
-1583 ECYDDFAQVAIKNPA
+1583 DCYDDFAEAAIKNPA

-1607 NSVSGGLQGVNTLIG
+1607 NSVSGGLQAVNTLIA

-1627 QDAEAMVD
+1627 QDAESMVD

-1675 KIHLLL
+1675 RIHLLL

-1705 KTGSTDVVGNIWD
+1705 RTGSTDVVGNIWD

-1815 INPQITDKN
+1815 INPQITDKS

-1845 ESTQTRWMQV
+1845 ESTQTQWMQV

-1863 NAMVSKELPKVVSA
+1863 NAIVSKESPKVVSA
-1877 KAYPDYIEVLFSQY
+1877 RAYPDYIEVLFSQY

-1920 ITQAGGFKK
+1920 ITQTGGFKR

-1953 GKLIVTA
+1953 GELTVTA

-1983 SVRIKDA
+1983 SVRIKDT

-2006 ADFARLAENTAVTD
+2006 ADFARLAENTEVTD

-2039 TFTAAGTSLTKTVD
+2039 TFTVAGTSLTKTAD

-2119 KTYTEPITITQNT
+2119 KTYTEPITLTENT
-2132 KYRIA
+2132 KFRIA

-2212 TVCGYMVKGK
+2212 TVCGYTVKGK

-2236 APTAPTAPTVPTAP
+2236 APTVPTAPTAPTVPKK
-2250 TEPTAP
+2250 PTAP
-2256 TAPTEPIAPTE
+2256 TTPTE
-2267 PTEPIAPTEP
+2267 PTEPT
-2277 TEPIAPTEPTE
+2277 APTEPTE

-2333 PAKTGDSNNIFLW
+2333 PTKTGDSSNIFLW

>member
-36 ATGGMVYYEIDDAS
+36 ATGGMVYYEIDDAA
-50 QTVTITGCDTT
+50 QTVAITGCDTT

-81 SAFSNMSGYVKPHDS
+81 SAFSNKMSGYVKPHDS

-132 TIGDEAFYDCT
+132 TIGD
-143 NLSNADLAACTGLKT
+143 
-158 IGDRAFC
+158 RAFC
-165 GTALA
+165 ATALA

-245 ACTELATIGSYAFRN
+245 ACTELTTIGSYAFRN

-360 PSSVSSLGVGAF
+360 PSSVSSLGVGVF
-372 AQCFQLKN
+372 QQCFQLKN

-419 FWACTSLSGM
+419 FAFCTSLSGM

-462 IGNEAFSY
+462 IGNEAFSD

-487 IGESAFNQISVTSLS
+487 IGESAFNKISVAALS

-512 YAFNDCSS
+512 CAFNDCSS

-606 GVETIGKSAFEGCPI
+606 GVETIGKSAFEGCQI

-650 DGVEVIGESAFN
+650 DGVEVIGEYAFDN
-662 DCVELEGS
+662 CVELEGS

-680 VGCEAFYGVTKPLT
+680 VGRDAFYGVTKPLT

-707 PNAGQLTVGDKEYYS
+707 PYGGQLTVGDKQYYS
-722 PFNNDYGSTNIIIK
+722 PFDDSYDTNIIIK

-754 ALINDPDKDPDAI
+754 ALINDPDKDPDDI

-825 GYYDKNFIKADINE
+825 GYYDKNFIKTDITE

-860 RIDFGDIAVSEGD
+860 RIDFGDIAVSRGD
-873 KLTFTLKGGGETLKQ
+873 KLTFTLKGGGEILKQ

-900 LNDSVTAQRLTL
+900 LNNSVTAQRLTL

-922 ANTVTALRESGVFNV
+922 ANTVTALRESGVFKV

-947 ATTGDFAGDN
+947 ATTGEFAGDN

-989 YKVIAFN
+989 YRVVAFN

-1032 TAELTLNVPLLK
+1032 TAELTLKVPLLK
-1044 TVTSNILNK
+1044 AVTSNILNK

-1065 VAGRAC
+1065 VAGRTC

-1098 TLYTQKEVLQKGV
+1098 ILYTQKEVMQKGV
-1111 DYVTKGN
+1111 DYVIKGN

-1123 VKDSEG
+1123 VKDAEG

-1134 NIFSGVGEQSITAFG
+1134 NVFSGVGEQSITAFG

-1161 TVAVEGMYLV
+1161 TVAVEGMYLI

-1176 LTVSKNNK
+1176 LTVSNNNK
-1184 ATVTSAPNSKVELWL
+1184 ATVTSAPNSDVELWL

-1337 YQTHYKRY
+1337 YQSHYKRY

-1372 YNAKTVEAVNSKCNE
+1372 YNAKTAEAVNSKCNE
-1387 VMTTR
+1387 IQSTR
-1392 REQIETARES
+1392 KEQIETARES

-1517 EEKAAPV
+1517 EEKAAPL
-1524 RMLRAA
+1524 RMLRTAA
-1530 VSGAE
+1530 SGAE

-1577 YISELT
+1577 CISELT
-1583 ECYDDFAQVAIKNPA
+1583 DCYDSFAEAAIKNPA

-1607 NSVSGGLQGVNTLIG
+1607 NSVSGGLQAVNTLIA

-1627 QDAEAMVD
+1627 QDAESMVD
-1635 FTVKASEMDGYIQEL
+1635 FTVKAAEMDGYIQEL

-1675 KIHLLL
+1675 RIHLLL

-1705 KTGSTDVVGNIWD
+1705 RTGSTGVVGNVWD

-1776 IIYEAVESNTL
+1776 IVYEAVESNTL

-1845 ESTQTRWMQV
+1845 ESTQTQWMQV

-1863 NAMVSKELPKVVSA
+1863 NAIVSKESPKVVSA
-1877 KAYPDYIEVLFSQY
+1877 RAYPDYIEVLFSQY
-1891 MDTSKE
+1891 MDTSKG

-1920 ITQAGGFKK
+1920 ITQTGGFKK

-2132 KYRIA
+2132 KFRIA

-2182 VSDKAD
+2182 VSNKAD

-2194 NAKEATKT
+2194 NAKEATKN

-2212 TVCGYMVKGK
+2212 TVCGYTVKGK

-2236 APTAPTAPTVPTAP
+2236 APTAPTAPTVPT
-2250 TEPTAP
+2250 EPTK
-2256 TAPTEPIAPTE
+2256 PIAPTE

-2277 TEPIAPTEPTE
+2277 TEPTAPT
-2288 PAAPAKMGDNTP
+2288 APAKMGDNTP

-2333 PAKTGDSNNIFLW
+2333 PAKTGDSSNIFLW